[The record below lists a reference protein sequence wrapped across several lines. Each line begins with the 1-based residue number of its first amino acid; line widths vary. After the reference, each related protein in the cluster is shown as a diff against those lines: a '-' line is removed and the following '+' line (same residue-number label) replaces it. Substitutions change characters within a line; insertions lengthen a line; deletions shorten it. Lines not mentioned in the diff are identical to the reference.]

1 MISFFKKS
9 SNYYF
14 AVEHSKSL
22 KDKEI
27 KNLSWLLSNATLIR
41 EKKLKG
47 LYIGPL
53 KEMTTPWSTNAVEIT
68 KNIGIDSIQRMEI
81 LLKNKNTFD
90 TMTESKYSNPGQDI
104 FKVTKEPEKVQFV
117 NDLKKYNQDEGLA
130 LSNDEIEYLSL
141 VSKRLNRKLTDSEVF
156 GFSQVNS
163 EHCRHKIFNGE
174 FILDGKKMD
183 SSLFQMIKK
192 TSKKNP
198 SNIISAYKDN
208 VAFITGPEIELFTTD
223 KKDIPDYY
231 KIIKAKAS
239 ISLKAETHN
248 FPTTVEPFSGAATG
262 SGGEIR
268 DRMAG
273 GQASF
278 PLAGSAVYMTS
289 YPRTSNGK
297 KWENDQINKKWL
309 YQNPKDILIKASNG
323 ASDYGN
329 KFGQPLINGSVLTFE
344 HSEKQYNLGYDKVI
358 MLAGGVGYGK
368 ENESKKK
375 KISDGDYVVVLG
387 GDNYRIGMGGSAV
400 SSVNTGEFKNKIE
413 LNAVQR
419 SNPEMQK
426 RVANVIRALAE
437 EIENP
442 ILSIHDHGAGG
453 HLNCL
458 SELLED
464 TGGEINI
471 NELPVGDP
479 TLSEKEIIGNESQER
494 MGLVIKK
501 EDFEKI
507 KKIAERERAP
517 LYHVGYVKENKKLVF
532 KGKES
537 INPIDLNLDDFFGS
551 SPKTIVIDKK
561 IPYQFKNP
569 IYHENLFIKYLEN
582 VLSLESVACKDWL
595 TNKVDRCVTGRVA
608 LQQTVGEIQLPL
620 NNLGIMSFD
629 FASNKG
635 IATTVGFS
643 PIVSLA
649 DEKIGAKYSILKSLT
664 NIIWA
669 PIQNGL
675 SNISLSANWMWP
687 ANNPGE
693 NTRLYNAVKSISD
706 FAIDLGLNIP
716 TGKDSLS
723 MTQKYSD
730 GLKVLSPGTVI
741 ISAVS
746 EVSDIRK
753 VVKPNLSSNK
763 ELELIY
769 INFCEDYNLAGSAFF
784 QTLSSIGNNVINTRS
799 SDEIKNIFNTIQDLI
814 LSENINSGHDISSGG
829 LITSLLEMNFPNN
842 NCGLKINLDG
852 FKEDDLLKI
861 LFNESPGIIF
871 QITKNGKERL
881 VKNNIDF
888 ISLGNTIDDRKLNI
902 HFKNKSL
909 SLDIDH
915 FRDSWYKNS
924 FLMDSEQTRN
934 NKSLERFKN
943 FKNQPL
949 KFKFPSN
956 YNGNLPIVNFKKEI
970 KAAVIREKGINSE
983 REMAYMLNLSGFK
996 VKDVHMTDLVSGRE
1010 RLEDINMLVFPGG
1023 FSNSDVLGS
1032 AKGWAGAFKFNEKAR
1047 KTIQDFYNKN
1057 NTLSLGVC
1065 NGCQLMMELDIL
1077 YPNKKEHHPKMEHND
1092 SNKFE
1097 CTFSSIDIIKSNSI
1111 MLQNLEGSTLGIWSA
1126 HGEGK
1131 FNFKNQNVNIAAKFH
1146 YNDYPANPNGS
1157 ELSAAA
1163 ICSDD
1168 GRHLAIMPHLERSI
1182 FPWNWAHYPSGR
1194 NDKIS
1199 PWILPFYNARMWLE
1213 ENA

>member
-1 MISFFKKS
+1 M
-9 SNYYF
+9 F
-14 AVEHSKSL
+14 ACANNVPVK
-22 KDKEI
+22 I
-27 KNLSWLLSNATLIR
+27 N
-41 EKKLKG
+41 KL
-47 LYIGPL
+47 
-53 KEMTTPWSTNAVEIT
+53 
-68 KNIGIDSIQRMEI
+68 NI
-81 LLKNKNTFD
+81 
-90 TMTESKYSNPGQDI
+90 
-104 FKVTKEPEKVQFV
+104 
-117 NDLKKYNQDEGLA
+117 
-130 LSNDEIEYLSL
+130 
-141 VSKRLNRKLTDSEVF
+141 SEVTH
-156 GFSQVNS
+156 FSI
-163 EHCRHKIFNGE
+163 E
-174 FILDGKKMD
+174 D
-183 SSLFQMIKK
+183 SQKW
-192 TSKKNP
+192 
-198 SNIISAYKDN
+198 
-208 VAFITGPEIELFTTD
+208 
-223 KKDIPDYY
+223 
-231 KIIKAKAS
+231 
-239 ISLKAETHN
+239 
-248 FPTTVEPFSGAATG
+248 FS
-262 SGGEIR
+262 
-268 DRMAG
+268 D
-273 GQASF
+273 
-278 PLAGSAVYMTS
+278 
-289 YPRTSNGK
+289 
-297 KWENDQINKKWL
+297 
-309 YQNPKDILIKASNG
+309 
-323 ASDYGN
+323 
-329 KFGQPLINGSVLTFE
+329 
-344 HSEKQYNLGYDKVI
+344 
-358 MLAGGVGYGK
+358 
-368 ENESKKK
+368 
-375 KISDGDYVVVLG
+375 
-387 GDNYRIGMGGSAV
+387 
-400 SSVNTGEFKNKIE
+400 
-413 LNAVQR
+413 
-419 SNPEMQK
+419 
-426 RVANVIRALAE
+426 
-437 EIENP
+437 
-442 ILSIHDHGAGG
+442 
-453 HLNCL
+453 
-458 SELLED
+458 
-464 TGGEINI
+464 
-471 NELPVGDP
+471 
-479 TLSEKEIIGNESQER
+479 
-494 MGLVIKK
+494 
-501 EDFEKI
+501 
-507 KKIAERERAP
+507 
-517 LYHVGYVKENKKLVF
+517 
-532 KGKES
+532 
-537 INPIDLNLDDFFGS
+537 
-551 SPKTIVIDKK
+551 
-561 IPYQFKNP
+561 
-569 IYHENLFIKYLEN
+569 LEN

-814 LSENINSGHDISSGG
+814 LSENIYSGHDISSGG

-881 VKNNIDF
+881 EKNNIDF

-1146 YNDYPANPNGS
+1146 YKDYPANPNGS

>member
-9 SNYYF
+9 SNYFF
-14 AVEHSKSL
+14 AVKHSKKLDINDVKTLIWLFGNASYT
-22 KDKEI
+22 
-27 KNLSWLLSNATLIR
+27 NLST
-41 EKKLKG
+41 LKG
-47 LYIGPL
+47 NYIGPV

-68 KNIGIDSIQRMEI
+68 KNVGINYIERIEI
-81 LLKNKNTFD
+81 LEKNKNSFD
-90 TMTESKYSNPGQDI
+90 PMIESKYINPGQNI
-104 FKVTKEPEKVQFV
+104 FKITKTAEKVLFV
-117 NDLKKYNQDEGLA
+117 DNLYQYNKDEGLA
-130 LSNDEIEYLSL
+130 LSNDEIDYLNQ

-174 FILDGKKMD
+174 FIIDGKKKEN
-183 SSLFQMIKK
+183 SLFQMIKK
-192 TSKKNP
+192 TSKENP

-208 VAFITGPEIELFTTD
+208 VAFISGPQIELFTTD
-223 KKDIPDYY
+223 NKDVPDYF
-231 KIIKAKAS
+231 KIRKIKSS

-289 YPRTSNGK
+289 YPRTTKSK
-297 KWENDQINKKWL
+297 KWEENQIKKDWL

-329 KFGQPLINGSVLTFE
+329 KFGQPLINGSILTFE
-344 HSEKQYNLGYDKVI
+344 HSENNLNYGYDKVI
-358 MLAGGVGYGK
+358 MLAGGIGFGK

-375 KISDGDYVVVLG
+375 KINEGDYVVVLG
-387 GDNYRIGMGGSAV
+387 GDNYRIGMGGGAV
-400 SSVNTGEFKNKIE
+400 SSVNTGEFKNNIE

-426 RVANVIRALAE
+426 RVSNVIRALAE
-437 EIENP
+437 EIDNP

-458 SELLED
+458 SELLEE

-471 NELPVGDP
+471 NNLPIGDP

-501 EDFEKI
+501 DDFNKI
-507 KKIAERERAP
+507 KNIAERERSP
-517 LYHVGYVKENKKLVF
+517 IYHVGYVRENKKLVF
-532 KGKES
+532 KGKET
-537 INPIDLNLDDFFGS
+537 INPIDLNLEDFFGS
-551 SPKTIVIDKK
+551 SPKTVIKDKTIQIDLK
-561 IPYQFKNP
+561 KPK
-569 IYHENLFIKYLEN
+569 YHQNLIIKYLEN
-582 VLSLESVACKDWL
+582 VLSLESVSCKDWL

-620 NNLGIMSFD
+620 NNLGIMALD
-629 FASNKG
+629 FSSNVG

-643 PIVSLA
+643 PIVSIA
-649 DEKIGAKYSILKSLT
+649 DEKIGAKYSILKALT

-669 PIQNGL
+669 PIHNGL

-687 ANNPGE
+687 ANNLGE

-706 FAIDLGLNIP
+706 FAIEIGVNVP

-723 MTQKYSD
+723 MTQKYSN

-746 EVSDIRK
+746 EVSDING
-753 VVKPNLSSNK
+753 VIKPKIILDK

-769 INFCEDYNLAGSAFF
+769 INFCEDLNLTGSAFF
-784 QTLSSIGNNVINTRS
+784 QTLSSLGVNVAETKSAN
-799 SDEIKNIFNTIQDLI
+799 EIKNIFKTIQELI
-814 LSENINSGHDISSGG
+814 LSKNIFSGHDISSGG
-829 LITSLLEMNFPNN
+829 FITTLLEINFPNSKGGIN
-842 NCGLKINLDG
+842 INLDM
-852 FKEDDLLKI
+852 FNEDDLLKI
-861 LFNESPGIIF
+861 LFNESPGIII
-871 QITKNGKERL
+871 QTDKLGKEKL
-881 VKNNIDF
+881 IENNIDF
-888 ISLGNTIDDRKLNI
+888 ISIGNTIDERKLNI
-902 HFKNKSL
+902 EFKNKFL
-909 SLDIDH
+909 SLDLDY
-915 FRDSWYKNS
+915 FRDVWYKNS
-924 FLMDSEQTRN
+924 FLMDSEQTSN
-934 NKSLERFKN
+934 KKSLDRFKN
-943 FKNQPL
+943 YKNQPL
-949 KFKFPSN
+949 KFKFPNNFS
-956 YNGNLPIVNFKKEI
+956 GHLPKINFKKEI
-970 KAAVIREKGINSE
+970 KAAVVREKGINSE
-983 REMAYMLNLSGFK
+983 REMAYMLHQSGFK

-1010 RLEDINMLVFPGG
+1010 SLEDINMLVFPGG

-1032 AKGWAGAFKFNEKAR
+1032 AKGWAGAFKFNKVAK
-1047 KTIQDFYNKN
+1047 KTIEKFYNRE

-1065 NGCQLMMELDIL
+1065 NGCQLMMELNLI
-1077 YPNKKEHHPKMEHND
+1077 YPKLKDMHPKMEHND
-1092 SNKFE
+1092 SKKFE
-1097 CTFSSIDIIKSNSI
+1097 CVFSTIEIKNTNSI
-1111 MLQNLEGSTLGIWSA
+1111 MLKNLEGSLLGIWSA

-1131 FNFKNQNVNIAAKFH
+1131 FNFKNQNVDIAAKFH
-1146 YNDYPANPNGS
+1146 YDDYPANPNGS
-1157 ELSAAA
+1157 EQAAAA
-1163 ICSDD
+1163 ICSKN

-1182 FPWNWAHYPSGR
+1182 FPWNWAHYPSHR
-1194 NDKIS
+1194 KDKVS
-1199 PWILPFYNARMWLE
+1199 PWIFPFYNARVWLE

>member
-9 SNYYF
+9 SDNYF
-14 AVEHSKSL
+14 VVEHIDEFSK
-22 KDKEI
+22 KDINK
-27 KNLSWLLSNATLIR
+27 LTWLFSGSEYLNIN
-41 EKKLKG
+41 KLKG
-47 LYIGPL
+47 TYIGPIR
-53 KEMTTPWSTNAVEIT
+53 EMTTPWSTNAVEIT
-68 KNIGIDSIQRMEI
+68 KNIGINSITRIECLIKTQS
-81 LLKNKNTFD
+81 D
-90 TMTESKYSNPGQDI
+90 HDQMTETEYQNPDQNMFHI
-104 FKVTKEPEKVQFV
+104 TKVSEPVIYID
-117 NDLKKYNQDEGLA
+117 NIKKYNNEQGLA
-130 LSNDEIEYLSL
+130 LSDDEILYLEG
-141 VSKRLNRKLTDSEVF
+141 VSKRLERQLTDSEVF

-163 EHCRHKIFNGE
+163 EHCRHKIFNGQFE
-174 FILDGKKMD
+174 IDGIEKNI
-183 SSLFQMIKK
+183 SLFRMIKS
-192 TSKKNP
+192 TSKANP
-198 SNIISAYKDN
+198 NNLISAYKDN
-208 VAFITGPEIELFTTD
+208 VAFISGPKIEIFTPN
-223 KKDIPDYY
+223 KNDIPDYY
-231 KIIKAKAS
+231 VKRKIKSS

-273 GQASF
+273 GQASI
-278 PLAGSAVYMTS
+278 PLAGTAVYMTS
-289 YPRTSNGK
+289 YPRISSSKEWEKNQK
-297 KWENDQINKKWL
+297 KKKWL

-344 HSEKQYNLGYDKVI
+344 HSEKKYNLGYDKVI
-358 MLAGGVGYGK
+358 MLAGGIGYGK

-387 GDNYRIGMGGSAV
+387 GDNYRIGMGGGAV
-400 SSVNTGEFKNKIE
+400 SSVNTGEFKNNIE

-426 RVANVIRALAE
+426 RVANVIRVLAE
-437 EIENP
+437 EINNP

-458 SELLED
+458 SELLEE

-471 NELPVGDP
+471 NKLPIGDP

-501 EDFEKI
+501 EDFNKI

-517 LYHVGYVKENKKLVF
+517 LYHVGYVKENKRLVF
-532 KGKES
+532 KGKEA
-537 INPIDLNLDDFFGS
+537 INPINLNLDDFFGS
-551 SPKTIVIDKK
+551 SPKTIIKDKT
-561 IPYQFKNP
+561 IPYKFENP
-569 IYHENLFIKYLEN
+569 LYHQNLFIKYLEN
-582 VLSLESVACKDWL
+582 ILSLESVSCKDWL

-608 LQQTVGEIQLPL
+608 LQQTLGEIQLPL
-620 NNLGIMSFD
+620 NNLGIMAFD
-629 FASNKG
+629 FLSNKG

-649 DEKIGAKYSILKSLT
+649 DEKIGAKYSILKALT

-675 SNISLSANWMWP
+675 PNISLSANWMWP

-693 NTRLYNAVKSISD
+693 NTRLYNAVKSVSD
-706 FAIDLGLNIP
+706 FAIELGVNIP

-723 MTQKYSD
+723 MTQKYSN

-746 EVSDIRK
+746 EVSDINN
-753 VVKPNLSSNK
+753 VIKPNLLIDEK
-763 ELELIY
+763 LELIY
-769 INFCEDYNLAGSAFF
+769 INFCKDLNLTGSAFF
-784 QTLSSIGNNVINTRS
+784 QTLSNIGNNVIETKS
-799 SDEIKNIFNTIQDLI
+799 SDEIKNIFKTIQDLI
-814 LSENINSGHDISSGG
+814 ISKNLFSGHDISSGG
-829 LITSLLEMNFPNN
+829 LITSLLEMNFANVGN
-842 NCGLKINLDG
+842 GLKINLDG

-871 QITKNGKERL
+871 QTNKNGKEKL
-881 VKNNIDF
+881 INNNIEF
-888 ISLGNTIDDRKLNI
+888 ISLGNTIKDRKLNI
-902 HFKNKSL
+902 EFKNKSL
-909 SLDIDH
+909 ILDIDH
-915 FRDSWYKNS
+915 FRDSWYHNS
-924 FLMDSEQTRN
+924 YLMDTEQTIN
-934 NKSLERFKN
+934 NKSLERFNNYKI
-943 FKNQPL
+943 QPL

-956 YNGNLPIVNFKKEI
+956 FNGGFPIINFKKEI

-1010 RLEDINMLVFPGG
+1010 TLEDINMIVFPGG

-1032 AKGWAGAFKFNEKAR
+1032 AKGWAGAFKFNEKAK
-1047 KTIQDFYNKN
+1047 KTIQDFYKRE

-1065 NGCQLMMELDIL
+1065 NGCQLMMELDLL
-1077 YPNKKEHHPKMEHND
+1077 YPNEKENHPKMEHNH

-1097 CTFSSIDIIKSNSI
+1097 CTFSSIDILKSNSI
-1111 MLQNLEGSTLGIWSA
+1111 MLNNLEGTTLGIWSA

-1131 FNFKNQNVNIAAKFH
+1131 FNLNNKKVNIAAKFH
-1146 YNDYPANPNGS
+1146 YNEYPGNPNGS
-1157 ELSAAA
+1157 DMSTAA
-1163 ICSDD
+1163 ICSKD

-1182 FPWNWAHYPSGR
+1182 FPWNWAHYPRER

-1199 PWILPFYNARMWLE
+1199 PWILPFYNARKWLE

>member
-9 SNYYF
+9 SNYFF
-14 AVEHSKSL
+14 AVKHSKKLDINDVKTLIWLFGNASYT
-22 KDKEI
+22 
-27 KNLSWLLSNATLIR
+27 NLST
-41 EKKLKG
+41 LKG
-47 LYIGPL
+47 NYIGPV

-68 KNIGIDSIQRMEI
+68 KNVGINYIERIEI
-81 LLKNKNTFD
+81 LEKNKNSFD
-90 TMTESKYSNPGQDI
+90 PMIESKYINPGQNI
-104 FKVTKEPEKVQFV
+104 FKITKTGEKVLFV
-117 NDLKKYNQDEGLA
+117 DNLYQYNKDEGLA
-130 LSNDEIEYLSL
+130 LSNDEIDYLNQ

-174 FILDGKKMD
+174 FIIDGKKKEN
-183 SSLFQMIKK
+183 SLFQMIKK
-192 TSKKNP
+192 TSKENP

-208 VAFITGPEIELFTTD
+208 VAFISGPQIELFTTD
-223 KKDIPDYY
+223 NKDVPDYF
-231 KIIKAKAS
+231 KIRKIKSS

-289 YPRTSNGK
+289 YPRTTKSK
-297 KWENDQINKKWL
+297 KWEENQIKKDWL

-329 KFGQPLINGSVLTFE
+329 KFGQPLINGSILTFE
-344 HSEKQYNLGYDKVI
+344 HSENNLNYGYDKVI
-358 MLAGGVGYGK
+358 MLAGGIGFGK

-375 KISDGDYVVVLG
+375 KINEGDYVVVLG
-387 GDNYRIGMGGSAV
+387 GDNYRIGMGGGAV
-400 SSVNTGEFKNKIE
+400 SSVNTGEFKNNIE

-426 RVANVIRALAE
+426 RVSNVIRALAE
-437 EIENP
+437 EIDNP

-458 SELLED
+458 SELLEE

-471 NELPVGDP
+471 NNLPIGDP

-501 EDFEKI
+501 DDFNKI
-507 KKIAERERAP
+507 RNIAERERSP
-517 LYHVGYVKENKKLVF
+517 IYHVGYVRENKKLVF
-532 KGKES
+532 KGKET
-537 INPIDLNLDDFFGS
+537 INPIDLNLEDFFGS
-551 SPKTIVIDKK
+551 SPKTVIKDKTIK
-561 IPYQFKNP
+561 IDLKKPKYYQ
-569 IYHENLFIKYLEN
+569 NLIIKYLEN
-582 VLSLESVACKDWL
+582 VLSLESVSCKDWL

-620 NNLGIMSFD
+620 NNLGIMALD
-629 FASNKG
+629 FSSNVG

-643 PIVSLA
+643 PIVSIA
-649 DEKIGAKYSILKSLT
+649 DEKIGAKYSILKALT

-669 PIQNGL
+669 PIHNGL

-687 ANNPGE
+687 ANNLGE

-706 FAIDLGLNIP
+706 FAIEIGVNVP

-723 MTQKYSD
+723 MTQKYSN

-746 EVSDIRK
+746 EVSDING
-753 VVKPNLSSNK
+753 VIKPKIILDK

-769 INFCEDYNLAGSAFF
+769 INFCEDLNLTGSAFF
-784 QTLSSIGNNVINTRS
+784 QTLSSVGVNVAETKSAN
-799 SDEIKNIFNTIQDLI
+799 EIKNIFKTIQELI
-814 LSENINSGHDISSGG
+814 LSKNIFSGHDISSGG
-829 LITSLLEMNFPNN
+829 FITTLLEINFPNSKGGIN
-842 NCGLKINLDG
+842 INLDM
-852 FKEDDLLKI
+852 FNEDDLLKI
-861 LFNESPGIIF
+861 LFNESPGIII
-871 QITKNGKERL
+871 QTDKLGKEKL
-881 VKNNIDF
+881 IENNIDF
-888 ISLGNTIDDRKLNI
+888 ISIGNTIDERKLNI
-902 HFKNKSL
+902 EFKNKFL
-909 SLDIDH
+909 SLDLDY
-915 FRDSWYKNS
+915 FRDVWYKNS
-924 FLMDSEQTRN
+924 FLMDSEQTSN
-934 NKSLERFKN
+934 KKSLDRFKN
-943 FKNQPL
+943 YKNQPL
-949 KFKFPSN
+949 KFKFPNNFS
-956 YNGNLPIVNFKKEI
+956 GHLPKINFKKEI
-970 KAAVIREKGINSE
+970 KAAVVREKGINSE
-983 REMAYMLNLSGFK
+983 REMAYMLHQSGFK

-1010 RLEDINMLVFPGG
+1010 SLEDINMLVFPGG

-1032 AKGWAGAFKFNEKAR
+1032 AKGWAGAFKFNKVAK
-1047 KTIQDFYNKN
+1047 KTIEKFYNRE

-1065 NGCQLMMELDIL
+1065 NGCQLMMELNLI
-1077 YPNKKEHHPKMEHND
+1077 YPKLKDMHPKMEHND
-1092 SNKFE
+1092 SKKFE
-1097 CTFSSIDIIKSNSI
+1097 CVFSTIEIKNTNSI
-1111 MLQNLEGSTLGIWSA
+1111 MLKNLEGSLLGIWSA

-1131 FNFKNQNVNIAAKFH
+1131 FNFKNQNVDIAAKFH
-1146 YNDYPANPNGS
+1146 YDDYPANPNGS
-1157 ELSAAA
+1157 EQAAAA
-1163 ICSDD
+1163 ICSKN

-1182 FPWNWAHYPSGR
+1182 FPWNWAHYPSHR
-1194 NDKIS
+1194 KDKVS
-1199 PWILPFYNARMWLE
+1199 PWIFPFYNARVWLE

>member
-9 SNYYF
+9 SNYFF
-14 AVEHSKSL
+14 AVKHSKKLDINDVKTLIWLFGNASYT
-22 KDKEI
+22 
-27 KNLSWLLSNATLIR
+27 NLST
-41 EKKLKG
+41 LKG
-47 LYIGPL
+47 NYIGPV

-68 KNIGIDSIQRMEI
+68 KNVGINYIERIEI
-81 LLKNKNTFD
+81 LEKNKNSFD
-90 TMTESKYSNPGQDI
+90 PMIESKYINPGQNI
-104 FKVTKEPEKVQFV
+104 FKITKTAEKVLFV
-117 NDLKKYNQDEGLA
+117 DNLYQYNKDEGLA
-130 LSNDEIEYLSL
+130 LSNDEIDYLNQ

-174 FILDGKKMD
+174 FIIDGKKKEN
-183 SSLFQMIKK
+183 SLFQMIKK
-192 TSKKNP
+192 TSKENP

-208 VAFITGPEIELFTTD
+208 VAFISGPQIELFTTD
-223 KKDIPDYY
+223 NKDVPDYF
-231 KIIKAKAS
+231 KIRKIKSS

-289 YPRTSNGK
+289 YPRTTKSK
-297 KWENDQINKKWL
+297 KWEENQIKKDWL

-329 KFGQPLINGSVLTFE
+329 KFGQPLINGSILTFE
-344 HSEKQYNLGYDKVI
+344 HSENNLNYGYDKVI
-358 MLAGGVGYGK
+358 MLAGGIGFGK

-375 KISDGDYVVVLG
+375 KINEGDYVVVLG
-387 GDNYRIGMGGSAV
+387 GDNYRIGMGVGAV
-400 SSVNTGEFKNKIE
+400 SSVNTGEFKNNIE

-426 RVANVIRALAE
+426 RVSNVIRALAE
-437 EIENP
+437 EIDNP

-458 SELLED
+458 SELLEE

-471 NELPVGDP
+471 NNLPIGDP

-501 EDFEKI
+501 DDFNKI
-507 KKIAERERAP
+507 KNIAERERSP
-517 LYHVGYVKENKKLVF
+517 IYHVGYVRENKKLVF
-532 KGKES
+532 KGKET
-537 INPIDLNLDDFFGS
+537 INPIDLNLEDFFGS
-551 SPKTIVIDKK
+551 SPKTVIKDKTIQIDLK
-561 IPYQFKNP
+561 KPK
-569 IYHENLFIKYLEN
+569 YHQNLIIKYLEN
-582 VLSLESVACKDWL
+582 VLSLESVSCKDWL

-620 NNLGIMSFD
+620 NNLGIMALD
-629 FASNKG
+629 FSSNVG

-643 PIVSLA
+643 PIVSIA
-649 DEKIGAKYSILKSLT
+649 DEKIGAKYSILKALT

-669 PIQNGL
+669 PIHNGL

-687 ANNPGE
+687 ANNLGE

-706 FAIDLGLNIP
+706 FAIEIGVNVP

-723 MTQKYSD
+723 MTQKYSN

-746 EVSDIRK
+746 EVSDING
-753 VVKPNLSSNK
+753 VIKPKIILDK

-769 INFCEDYNLAGSAFF
+769 INFCEDLNLTGSAFF
-784 QTLSSIGNNVINTRS
+784 QTLSSVGVNVAETKSAN
-799 SDEIKNIFNTIQDLI
+799 EIKNIFKTIQELI
-814 LSENINSGHDISSGG
+814 LSKNIFSGHDISSGG
-829 LITSLLEMNFPNN
+829 FITTLLEINFPNSKGGIN
-842 NCGLKINLDG
+842 INLDM
-852 FKEDDLLKI
+852 FNQDDLLKI
-861 LFNESPGIIF
+861 LFNESPGIII
-871 QITKNGKERL
+871 QTDKLGKEKL
-881 VKNNIDF
+881 IENNIDF
-888 ISLGNTIDDRKLNI
+888 ISIGNTIDERKLNI
-902 HFKNKSL
+902 EFKNKFL
-909 SLDIDH
+909 SLDLDY
-915 FRDSWYKNS
+915 FRDVWYKNS
-924 FLMDSEQTRN
+924 FLMDSEQTSN
-934 NKSLERFKN
+934 KKSLDRFKN
-943 FKNQPL
+943 YKNQPL
-949 KFKFPSN
+949 KFKFPNNFS
-956 YNGNLPIVNFKKEI
+956 GRLPKINFKKEI
-970 KAAVIREKGINSE
+970 KAAVVREKGINSE
-983 REMAYMLNLSGFK
+983 REMAYMLHQSGFK

-1010 RLEDINMLVFPGG
+1010 SLEDINMLVFPGG

-1032 AKGWAGAFKFNEKAR
+1032 AKGWAGAFKFNKVAK
-1047 KTIQDFYNKN
+1047 KTIEKFYNRE

-1065 NGCQLMMELDIL
+1065 NGCQLMMELNLI
-1077 YPNKKEHHPKMEHND
+1077 YPKLKDMHPKMEHND
-1092 SNKFE
+1092 SKKFE
-1097 CTFSSIDIIKSNSI
+1097 CVFSTIEIKNTNSI
-1111 MLQNLEGSTLGIWSA
+1111 MLKNLEGSLLGIWSA
-1126 HGEGK
+1126 HGERK
-1131 FNFKNQNVNIAAKFH
+1131 FNFRNQNVDIAAKFH
-1146 YNDYPANPNGS
+1146 YDDYPANPNGS
-1157 ELSAAA
+1157 EQAAAA
-1163 ICSDD
+1163 ICSKN

-1182 FPWNWAHYPSGR
+1182 FPWNWAHYPSHR
-1194 NDKIS
+1194 KDKVS
-1199 PWILPFYNARMWLE
+1199 PWIFPFYNARVWLE

>member
-9 SNYYF
+9 SDNYF
-14 AVEHSKSL
+14 VVEHKEEFSK
-22 KDKEI
+22 KDINK
-27 KNLSWLLSNATLIR
+27 LTWLFSGSEYININ
-41 EKKLKG
+41 KLKG
-47 LYIGPL
+47 TYIGPIR
-53 KEMTTPWSTNAVEIT
+53 EMTTPWSTNAVEIT
-68 KNIGIDSIQRMEI
+68 KNIGINSIIRIECLI
-81 LLKNKNTFD
+81 K
-90 TMTESKYSNPGQDI
+90 TESDHDQMTQTEYQNPDQNI
-104 FKVTKEPEKVQFV
+104 FHITKVSEPVTYINNIKR
-117 NDLKKYNQDEGLA
+117 YNNEQGLA
-130 LSNDEIEYLSL
+130 LSDDEILYLEG
-141 VSKRLNRKLTDSEVF
+141 VSKRLERQLTDSEVF

-163 EHCRHKIFNGE
+163 EHCRHKIFNGQ
-174 FILDGKKMD
+174 FVIDGIEKNI
-183 SSLFQMIKK
+183 SLFSMIKS
-192 TSKKNP
+192 TSKANP
-198 SNIISAYKDN
+198 NNLISAYKDN
-208 VAFITGPEIELFTTD
+208 VAFISGPKIEIFTPN
-223 KKDIPDYY
+223 KNDIPDYY
-231 KIIKAKAS
+231 IKRKIKSS

-273 GQASF
+273 GQASI
-278 PLAGSAVYMTS
+278 PLAGTAVYMTS
-289 YPRTSNGK
+289 YPRISSKEWEKNQK
-297 KWENDQINKKWL
+297 KKKWL

-344 HSEKQYNLGYDKVI
+344 HSEKKYNLGYDKVI
-358 MLAGGVGYGK
+358 MLAGGIGYGK

-387 GDNYRIGMGGSAV
+387 GDNYRIGMGGGAV
-400 SSVNTGEFKNKIE
+400 SSVNTGEFKNNIE

-426 RVANVIRALAE
+426 RVANVIRVLAE
-437 EIENP
+437 EINNP

-458 SELLED
+458 SELLEE

-471 NELPVGDP
+471 NKLPIGDP

-501 EDFEKI
+501 EDFNKI

-532 KGKES
+532 KGKEA
-537 INPIDLNLDDFFGS
+537 INPINLNLDDFFGS
-551 SPKTIVIDKK
+551 SPKTIIKDKT
-561 IPYQFKNP
+561 IPYKFENP
-569 IYHENLFIKYLEN
+569 LYHQNLFIKYLEN
-582 VLSLESVACKDWL
+582 MLSLESVSCKDWL

-608 LQQTVGEIQLPL
+608 LQQTLGEIQLPL
-620 NNLGIMSFD
+620 NNLGIMAFD
-629 FASNKG
+629 FSSNKG

-649 DEKIGAKYSILKSLT
+649 DEKIGAKYSILKALT

-675 SNISLSANWMWP
+675 PNISLSANWMWP

-693 NTRLYNAVKSISD
+693 NTRLYNAVKSVSD
-706 FAIDLGLNIP
+706 FAIELGVNIP

-723 MTQKYSD
+723 MTQKYSN

-746 EVSDIRK
+746 EVSDINN
-753 VVKPNLSSNK
+753 VIKPNLLIDEK
-763 ELELIY
+763 LELIY
-769 INFCEDYNLAGSAFF
+769 INFCKDLNLTGSAFF
-784 QTLSSIGNNVINTRS
+784 QTLSNIGNNVIETKS
-799 SDEIKNIFNTIQDLI
+799 SDEIKNIFKTIQDLI
-814 LSENINSGHDISSGG
+814 ISKDLFSGHDISSGG
-829 LITSLLEMNFPNN
+829 LITSLLEMNFANVGN
-842 NCGLKINLDG
+842 GLKINLDR

-871 QITKNGKERL
+871 QTNKNGKEKL
-881 VKNNIDF
+881 INNNIEF
-888 ISLGNTIDDRKLNI
+888 ISLGNTIKDRKLNI
-902 HFKNKSL
+902 EFKNKSL
-909 SLDIDH
+909 NLDIDH
-915 FRDSWYKNS
+915 FRDSWYHNS
-924 FLMDSEQTRN
+924 YLMDTEQTIN
-934 NKSLERFKN
+934 NKSLERFN
-943 FKNQPL
+943 NYKNQPL

-956 YNGNLPIVNFKKEI
+956 FNGGFPIINFKKEI

-1010 RLEDINMLVFPGG
+1010 TLEDINMIIFPGG

-1032 AKGWAGAFKFNEKAR
+1032 AKGWAGAFKFNEKAK
-1047 KTIQDFYNKN
+1047 KTIQDFYKRE

-1065 NGCQLMMELDIL
+1065 NGCQLMMELDLL
-1077 YPNKKEHHPKMEHND
+1077 YPNEKENHPKMEHNH

-1097 CTFSSIDIIKSNSI
+1097 CTFSSIDILKSNSI
-1111 MLQNLEGSTLGIWSA
+1111 MLNNLEGTTLGIWSA

-1131 FNFKNQNVNIAAKFH
+1131 FNLNNKKVNIAAKFH
-1146 YNDYPANPNGS
+1146 YNEYPGNPNGS
-1157 ELSAAA
+1157 DMSTAA
-1163 ICSDD
+1163 ICSKD

-1182 FPWNWAHYPSGR
+1182 FPWNWAHYPRER

-1199 PWILPFYNARMWLE
+1199 PWILPFYNARKWLE

>member
-9 SNYYF
+9 SDNYF
-14 AVEHSKSL
+14 VVEHIEEFSK
-22 KDKEI
+22 KDINK
-27 KNLSWLLSNATLIR
+27 LTWLFSGSEYLNIN
-41 EKKLKG
+41 KLKG
-47 LYIGPL
+47 TYIGPIR
-53 KEMTTPWSTNAVEIT
+53 EMTTPWSTNAVEIT
-68 KNIGIDSIQRMEI
+68 KNIGINSIIRIECLI
-81 LLKNKNTFD
+81 K
-90 TMTESKYSNPGQDI
+90 TESDHDEMTQTEYQNPDQNI
-104 FKVTKEPEKVQFV
+104 FHITKFSEPVTYINNIKR
-117 NDLKKYNQDEGLA
+117 YNNEQGLA
-130 LSNDEIEYLSL
+130 LSDDEILYLEG
-141 VSKRLNRKLTDSEVF
+141 VSKRLERQLTDSEVF

-163 EHCRHKIFNGE
+163 EHCRHKIFNGQ
-174 FILDGKKMD
+174 FVIDGIEKNI
-183 SSLFQMIKK
+183 SLFSMIKS
-192 TSKKNP
+192 TSKANP
-198 SNIISAYKDN
+198 NNLISAYKDN
-208 VAFITGPEIELFTTD
+208 VAFISGPKIEIFTPNEN
-223 KKDIPDYY
+223 DIPDYY
-231 KIIKAKAS
+231 IKRKIKSS

-273 GQASF
+273 GQASI
-278 PLAGSAVYMTS
+278 PLAGTAVYMTS
-289 YPRTSNGK
+289 YPRISSKEWEKNQK
-297 KWENDQINKKWL
+297 KKKWL

-344 HSEKQYNLGYDKVI
+344 HSEKKYNLGYDKVI
-358 MLAGGVGYGK
+358 MLAGGIGYGK

-387 GDNYRIGMGGSAV
+387 GDNYRIGMGGGAV
-400 SSVNTGEFKNKIE
+400 SSVNTGEFKNNIE

-426 RVANVIRALAE
+426 RVANVIRVLAE
-437 EIENP
+437 EINNP

-458 SELLED
+458 SELLEE

-471 NELPVGDP
+471 NKLPIGDP

-501 EDFEKI
+501 EDFNKI

-517 LYHVGYVKENKKLVF
+517 LYHVGYVKENKRLVF
-532 KGKES
+532 KGKEA
-537 INPIDLNLDDFFGS
+537 INPINLNLDDFFGS
-551 SPKTIVIDKK
+551 SPKTIIKDKT
-561 IPYQFKNP
+561 IPYKFENP
-569 IYHENLFIKYLEN
+569 LYHQNLFIKYLEN
-582 VLSLESVACKDWL
+582 ILSLESVSCKDWL

-608 LQQTVGEIQLPL
+608 LQQTLGEIQLPL
-620 NNLGIMSFD
+620 NNLGIMAFD
-629 FASNKG
+629 FSSNKG

-649 DEKIGAKYSILKSLT
+649 DEKIGAKYSILKALT

-675 SNISLSANWMWP
+675 PNISLSANWMWP

-693 NTRLYNAVKSISD
+693 NTRLYNAVKSVSD
-706 FAIDLGLNIP
+706 FAIELGVNIP

-723 MTQKYSD
+723 MTQKYSN

-746 EVSDIRK
+746 EVSDINN
-753 VVKPNLSSNK
+753 VIKPNLLIDEK
-763 ELELIY
+763 LELIY
-769 INFCEDYNLAGSAFF
+769 INFCKDLNLTGSAFF
-784 QTLSSIGNNVINTRS
+784 QTLSNIGNNVIETKS
-799 SDEIKNIFNTIQDLI
+799 SDKIKNIFKTIQDLI
-814 LSENINSGHDISSGG
+814 ISKDLFSGHDISSGG
-829 LITSLLEMNFPNN
+829 LITSLLEMNFANVGN
-842 NCGLKINLDG
+842 GLKINLDG

-871 QITKNGKERL
+871 QTNKNGKEKL
-881 VKNNIDF
+881 INNNIEF
-888 ISLGNTIDDRKLNI
+888 ISLGNTIKDRKLNI
-902 HFKNKSL
+902 EFKNKSL
-909 SLDIDH
+909 NLDIDH
-915 FRDSWYKNS
+915 FRDSWYHNS
-924 FLMDSEQTRN
+924 YLMDTEQTIN
-934 NKSLERFKN
+934 NKSLERFN
-943 FKNQPL
+943 NYKNQPL

-956 YNGNLPIVNFKKEI
+956 FNGGFPIINFKKEI

-1010 RLEDINMLVFPGG
+1010 TLEDINMIIFPGG

-1032 AKGWAGAFKFNEKAR
+1032 AKGWAGAFKFNEKAK
-1047 KTIQDFYNKN
+1047 KTIQDFYKRE

-1065 NGCQLMMELDIL
+1065 NGCQLMMELDLL
-1077 YPNKKEHHPKMEHND
+1077 YPNEKENHPKMEHNH

-1097 CTFSSIDIIKSNSI
+1097 CTFSSIDILKSNSI
-1111 MLQNLEGSTLGIWSA
+1111 MLNNLEGTTLGIWSA

-1131 FNFKNQNVNIAAKFH
+1131 FNLNNKKVNIAAKFH
-1146 YNDYPANPNGS
+1146 YDEYPGNPNGS
-1157 ELSAAA
+1157 DMSTAA
-1163 ICSDD
+1163 ICSKD

-1182 FPWNWAHYPSGR
+1182 FPWNWAHYPRER

-1199 PWILPFYNARMWLE
+1199 PWILPFYNARKWLE

>member
-9 SNYYF
+9 SDNYF
-14 AVEHSKSL
+14 VVEHIEEFSK
-22 KDKEI
+22 KDINK
-27 KNLSWLLSNATLIR
+27 LTWLFSGSEYLNIN
-41 EKKLKG
+41 KLKG
-47 LYIGPL
+47 TYIGPIR
-53 KEMTTPWSTNAVEIT
+53 EMTTPWSTNAVEIT
-68 KNIGIDSIQRMEI
+68 KNIGINSIIRIECLI
-81 LLKNKNTFD
+81 K
-90 TMTESKYSNPGQDI
+90 TESDHDEMTQTEYQNPDQNIFHITKVSEPVKYINNI
-104 FKVTKEPEKVQFV
+104 KR
-117 NDLKKYNQDEGLA
+117 YNNEQGLA
-130 LSNDEIEYLSL
+130 LSDDEILYLEG
-141 VSKRLNRKLTDSEVF
+141 VSKRLERQLTDSEVF

-163 EHCRHKIFNGE
+163 EHCRHKIFNGQ
-174 FILDGKKMD
+174 FVIDGIEKNI
-183 SSLFQMIKK
+183 SLFSMIKS
-192 TSKKNP
+192 TSKANP
-198 SNIISAYKDN
+198 NNLISAYKDN
-208 VAFITGPEIELFTTD
+208 VAFISGPKIEIFTPNEN
-223 KKDIPDYY
+223 DIPDYY
-231 KIIKAKAS
+231 IKRKIKSS

-273 GQASF
+273 GQASI
-278 PLAGSAVYMTS
+278 PLAGTAVYMTS
-289 YPRTSNGK
+289 YPRISSKEWEKNQK
-297 KWENDQINKKWL
+297 KKKWL

-344 HSEKQYNLGYDKVI
+344 HSEKKYNLGYDKVI
-358 MLAGGVGYGK
+358 MLAGGIGYGK

-387 GDNYRIGMGGSAV
+387 GDNYRIGMGGGAV
-400 SSVNTGEFKNKIE
+400 SSVNTGEFKNNIE

-426 RVANVIRALAE
+426 RVANVIRVLAE
-437 EIENP
+437 EINNP

-458 SELLED
+458 SELLEE

-471 NELPVGDP
+471 NKLPIGDP

-501 EDFEKI
+501 EDFNKI

-517 LYHVGYVKENKKLVF
+517 LYHVGYVKENKRLVF
-532 KGKES
+532 KGKEA
-537 INPIDLNLDDFFGS
+537 INPINLNLDDFFGS
-551 SPKTIVIDKK
+551 SPKTIIKDKT
-561 IPYQFKNP
+561 IPYKFENP
-569 IYHENLFIKYLEN
+569 LYHQNLFIKYLEN
-582 VLSLESVACKDWL
+582 ILSLESVSCKDWL

-608 LQQTVGEIQLPL
+608 LQQTLGEIQLPL
-620 NNLGIMSFD
+620 NNLGIMAFD
-629 FASNKG
+629 FSSNKG

-649 DEKIGAKYSILKSLT
+649 DEKIGAKYSILKALT

-675 SNISLSANWMWP
+675 PNISLSANWMWP

-693 NTRLYNAVKSISD
+693 NTRLYNAVKSVSD
-706 FAIDLGLNIP
+706 FAIELGVNIP

-723 MTQKYSD
+723 MTQKYSN

-746 EVSDIRK
+746 EVSDINN
-753 VVKPNLSSNK
+753 VIKPNLLIDEK
-763 ELELIY
+763 LELIY
-769 INFCEDYNLAGSAFF
+769 INFCKDLNLTGSAFF
-784 QTLSSIGNNVINTRS
+784 QTLSNIGNNVIETKS
-799 SDEIKNIFNTIQDLI
+799 SDKIKNIFKTIQDLI
-814 LSENINSGHDISSGG
+814 ISKDLFSGHDISSGG
-829 LITSLLEMNFPNN
+829 LITSLLEMNFANVGN
-842 NCGLKINLDG
+842 GLKINLDG

-871 QITKNGKERL
+871 QTNKNGKEKL
-881 VKNNIDF
+881 INNNIEF
-888 ISLGNTIDDRKLNI
+888 ISLGNTIKDRKLNI
-902 HFKNKSL
+902 EFKNKSL
-909 SLDIDH
+909 NLDIDH
-915 FRDSWYKNS
+915 FRDSWYHNS
-924 FLMDSEQTRN
+924 YLMDTEQTIN
-934 NKSLERFKN
+934 NKSLERFN
-943 FKNQPL
+943 NYKNQPL

-956 YNGNLPIVNFKKEI
+956 FNGGFPIINFKKEI

-1010 RLEDINMLVFPGG
+1010 TLEDINMIIFPGG

-1032 AKGWAGAFKFNEKAR
+1032 AKGWAGAFKFNEKAK
-1047 KTIQDFYNKN
+1047 KTIQDFYKRE

-1065 NGCQLMMELDIL
+1065 NGCQLMMELDLL
-1077 YPNKKEHHPKMEHND
+1077 YPNEKENHPKMEHNH

-1097 CTFSSIDIIKSNSI
+1097 CTFSSIDILKSNSI
-1111 MLQNLEGSTLGIWSA
+1111 MLNNLEGTTLGIWSA

-1131 FNFKNQNVNIAAKFH
+1131 FNLNNKKVNIAAKFH
-1146 YNDYPANPNGS
+1146 YNEYPGNPNGS
-1157 ELSAAA
+1157 DMSTAA
-1163 ICSDD
+1163 ICSKD

-1182 FPWNWAHYPSGR
+1182 FPWNWAHYPRER

-1199 PWILPFYNARMWLE
+1199 PWILPFYNARKWLE

>member
-9 SNYYF
+9 SNYFF
-14 AVEHSKSL
+14 AVKHSKKLDINDVKTLIWLFGNASYT
-22 KDKEI
+22 
-27 KNLSWLLSNATLIR
+27 NLST
-41 EKKLKG
+41 LKG
-47 LYIGPL
+47 NYIGPV

-68 KNIGIDSIQRMEI
+68 KNVGINYIERIEI
-81 LLKNKNTFD
+81 LEKNKNSFD
-90 TMTESKYSNPGQDI
+90 PMIESKYINPGQNI
-104 FKVTKEPEKVQFV
+104 FKITKTGEKVLFV
-117 NDLKKYNQDEGLA
+117 DNLYQYNKDEGLA
-130 LSNDEIEYLSL
+130 LSNDEIDYLNQ

-174 FILDGKKMD
+174 FIIDGKKKEN
-183 SSLFQMIKK
+183 SLFQMIKK
-192 TSKKNP
+192 TSKENP

-208 VAFITGPEIELFTTD
+208 VAFISGPQIELFTTD
-223 KKDIPDYY
+223 NKDVPDYF
-231 KIIKAKAS
+231 KIRKIKSS

-289 YPRTSNGK
+289 YPRTTKSK
-297 KWENDQINKKWL
+297 KWEENQIKKDWL

-329 KFGQPLINGSVLTFE
+329 KFGQPLINGSILTFE
-344 HSEKQYNLGYDKVI
+344 HSENNLNYGYDKVI
-358 MLAGGVGYGK
+358 MLAGGIGFGK

-375 KISDGDYVVVLG
+375 KINEGDYVVVLG
-387 GDNYRIGMGGSAV
+387 GDNYRIGMGGGAV
-400 SSVNTGEFKNKIE
+400 SSVNTGEFKNNIE

-426 RVANVIRALAE
+426 RVSNVIRALAE
-437 EIENP
+437 EIDNP

-458 SELLED
+458 SELLEE

-471 NELPVGDP
+471 NNLPIGDP

-501 EDFEKI
+501 DDFNKI
-507 KKIAERERAP
+507 RNIAERERSP
-517 LYHVGYVKENKKLVF
+517 IYHVGYVRENKKLVF
-532 KGKES
+532 KGKET
-537 INPIDLNLDDFFGS
+537 INPIDLNLEDFFGS
-551 SPKTIVIDKK
+551 SPKTVIKDKTIK
-561 IPYQFKNP
+561 IDLKKPKYYQ
-569 IYHENLFIKYLEN
+569 NLIIKYLEN
-582 VLSLESVACKDWL
+582 VLSLESVSCKDWL

-620 NNLGIMSFD
+620 NNLGIMALD
-629 FASNKG
+629 FSSNVG

-643 PIVSLA
+643 PIVSIA
-649 DEKIGAKYSILKSLT
+649 DEKIGAKYSILKALT

-669 PIQNGL
+669 PIHNGL

-687 ANNPGE
+687 ANNLGE

-706 FAIDLGLNIP
+706 FAIEIGVNVP

-723 MTQKYSD
+723 MTQKYSN

-746 EVSDIRK
+746 EVSDING
-753 VVKPNLSSNK
+753 VIKPKIILDK

-769 INFCEDYNLAGSAFF
+769 INFCEDLNLTGSAFF
-784 QTLSSIGNNVINTRS
+784 QTLSSVGVNVAETKSAN
-799 SDEIKNIFNTIQDLI
+799 EIKNIFKTIQELI
-814 LSENINSGHDISSGG
+814 LSKNIFSGHDISSGG
-829 LITSLLEMNFPNN
+829 FITTLLEINFPNSKGGIN
-842 NCGLKINLDG
+842 INLDM
-852 FKEDDLLKI
+852 FNEDDLLKI
-861 LFNESPGIIF
+861 LFNESPGIII
-871 QITKNGKERL
+871 QTDKLGKEKL
-881 VKNNIDF
+881 IENNIDF
-888 ISLGNTIDDRKLNI
+888 ISIGNTIDERKLNI
-902 HFKNKSL
+902 EFKNKFL
-909 SLDIDH
+909 SLDLDY
-915 FRDSWYKNS
+915 FRDVWYKNS
-924 FLMDSEQTRN
+924 FLMDSEQTSN
-934 NKSLERFKN
+934 KKSLDRFKN
-943 FKNQPL
+943 YKNQPL
-949 KFKFPSN
+949 KFKFPDNFS
-956 YNGNLPIVNFKKEI
+956 GHLPKINFKKEI
-970 KAAVIREKGINSE
+970 KAAVVREKGINSE
-983 REMAYMLNLSGFK
+983 REMAYMLHQSGFK

-1010 RLEDINMLVFPGG
+1010 SLEDINMLVFPGG

-1032 AKGWAGAFKFNEKAR
+1032 AKGWAGAFKFNKVAK
-1047 KTIQDFYNKN
+1047 KTIEKFYNRE

-1065 NGCQLMMELDIL
+1065 NGCQLMMELNLI
-1077 YPNKKEHHPKMEHND
+1077 YPKLKDMHPKMEHND
-1092 SNKFE
+1092 SKKFE
-1097 CTFSSIDIIKSNSI
+1097 CVFSTIEIKNTNSI
-1111 MLQNLEGSTLGIWSA
+1111 MLKNLEGSLLGIWSA

-1131 FNFKNQNVNIAAKFH
+1131 FNFKNQNVDIAAKFH
-1146 YNDYPANPNGS
+1146 YDDYPANPNGS
-1157 ELSAAA
+1157 EQAAAA
-1163 ICSDD
+1163 ICSKN

-1182 FPWNWAHYPSGR
+1182 FPWNWAHYPSHR
-1194 NDKIS
+1194 KDKVS
-1199 PWILPFYNARMWLE
+1199 PWIFPFYNARVWLE

>member
-9 SNYYF
+9 SNYFF
-14 AVEHSKSL
+14 AVEHSKKL
-22 KDKEI
+22 VKDDI
-27 KNLSWLLSNATLIR
+27 KILSWLFGNASHTKDSI
-41 EKKLKG
+41 LKG
-47 LYIGPL
+47 NYIGPI

-68 KNIGIDSIQRMEI
+68 KNVGINSIQRIEI
-81 LLKNKNTFD
+81 LKKNKESFD
-90 TMTESKYSNPGQDI
+90 PMTESKYIDPDQEI
-104 FKVTKEPEKVQFV
+104 FKITKEAEKVLFIV
-117 NDLKKYNQDEGLA
+117 NIKKYNHDEGLA
-130 LSNDEIEYLSL
+130 LSNDEIDYLNK

-163 EHCRHKIFNGE
+163 EHCRHKIFNGK
-174 FILDGKKMD
+174 FILDGKKMEK
-183 SSLFQMIKK
+183 SLFQMIKK
-192 TSKKNP
+192 TSKENS

-208 VAFITGPEIELFTTD
+208 VAFISGPEIEIFSTE
-223 KKDIPDYY
+223 KKNTSDYY
-231 KIIKAKAS
+231 KIKKIKS
-239 ISLKAETHN
+239 TISLKAETHN

-268 DRMAG
+268 DRLAG

-289 YPRTSNGK
+289 YPRTSISK
-297 KWENDQINKKWL
+297 KWEKDQIEKEWL

-344 HSEKQYNLGYDKVI
+344 HTEKNISFGYDKVI
-358 MLAGGVGYGK
+358 MLAGGIGYGK
-368 ENESKKK
+368 ENESQKK
-375 KISDGDYVVVLG
+375 KIKEGDYVVVLG
-387 GDNYRIGMGGSAV
+387 GDNYRIGMGGGAV
-400 SSVNTGEFKNKIE
+400 SSVNTGEFKNNIE

-437 EIENP
+437 ETENP

-458 SELLED
+458 SELLEE

-471 NELPVGDP
+471 NNLPVGDP

-501 EDFEKI
+501 EDFKKI

-517 LYHVGYVKENKKLVF
+517 LYHVGLVKENKKLVF
-532 KGKES
+532 KGKETT
-537 INPIDLNLDDFFGS
+537 NPINLNLEDFFGS
-551 SPKTIVIDKK
+551 SPKTIIEDNTIQKDFDNPK
-561 IPYQFKNP
+561 YYQ
-569 IYHENLFIKYLEN
+569 NLLIKYLEN
-582 VLSLESVACKDWL
+582 VLSLESVSCKDWL

-620 NNLGIMSFD
+620 NNLGVMAFD
-629 FASNKG
+629 FSSNKG

-649 DEKIGAKYSILKSLT
+649 DEKIGAKYSILKALS

-669 PIQNGL
+669 PIHNGL
-675 SNISLSANWMWP
+675 SNVSLSANWMWP

-693 NTRLYNAVKSISD
+693 NARLYNAVKSVSD
-706 FAIDLGLNIP
+706 FAIDIGVNIP

-723 MTQKYSD
+723 MTQKYGD

-746 EVSDIRK
+746 EVSDINNII
-753 VVKPNLSSNK
+753 KPNIIPDPNLD
-763 ELELIY
+763 LIY
-769 INFCEDYNLAGSAFF
+769 INLCQDLNLTGSAFY
-784 QTLSSIGNNVINTRS
+784 QTLSSIGNNV
-799 SDEIKNIFNTIQDLI
+799 SDPKPAGDIKRIFKIIQELIISKNIFA
-814 LSENINSGHDISSGG
+814 GHDISSGG
-829 LITSLLEMNFPNN
+829 LITSLLEMNFPNIRG
-842 NCGLKINLDG
+842 GLNINLTQ
-852 FKEDDLLKI
+852 FKDEDLLKI
-861 LFNESPGIIF
+861 LFNESPGILF
-871 QITKNGKERL
+871 QTNDLGKEKL
-881 VKNNIDF
+881 IENKIEF
-888 ISLGNTIDDRKLNI
+888 ISIGNFIDERKLKI
-902 HFKNKSL
+902 KFKNKSF

-924 FLMDSEQTRN
+924 FLMDSEQTSN
-934 NKSLERFKN
+934 NKSFERFKN
-943 FKNQPL
+943 YKNQPL

-956 YNGNLPIVNFKKEI
+956 FSGDIPKNKFKKEI

-983 REMAYMLNLSGFK
+983 REMAYMLNLCGFK

-1010 RLEDINMLVFPGG
+1010 SLEDISMLVFPGG

-1032 AKGWAGAFKFNEKAR
+1032 AKGWAGAFKYNEKA
-1047 KTIQDFYNKN
+1047 KKVIKNFYKRE

-1065 NGCQLMMELDIL
+1065 NGCQLMMELDLL
-1077 YPNKKEHHPKMEHND
+1077 YPNQKVKHPKMDHNS

-1097 CTFSSIDIIKSNSI
+1097 CTFSSIDILESNSI
-1111 MLQNLEGSTLGIWSA
+1111 MLKNLEGSTLGIWSA

-1131 FNFKNQNVNIAAKFH
+1131 FDFKNQKVNIAAKFH

-1157 ELSAAA
+1157 EFSAAA
-1163 ICSDD
+1163 ICSDN
-1168 GRHLAIMPHLERSI
+1168 GRHLAMMPHLERSI
-1182 FPWNWAHYPSGR
+1182 FSWNWAHYPSER
-1194 NDKIS
+1194 KDKIS
-1199 PWILPFYNARMWLE
+1199 PWILPFQNARIWLE

>member
-9 SNYYF
+9 SNYFF
-14 AVEHSKSL
+14 AVKHSKKLDINDVKTLIWLFGNASYT
-22 KDKEI
+22 
-27 KNLSWLLSNATLIR
+27 NLST
-41 EKKLKG
+41 LKG
-47 LYIGPL
+47 NYIGPV

-68 KNIGIDSIQRMEI
+68 KNVGINYIERIEI
-81 LLKNKNTFD
+81 LEKNKNSFD
-90 TMTESKYSNPGQDI
+90 PMIESKYINPGQNI
-104 FKVTKEPEKVQFV
+104 FKITKTAEKVLFV
-117 NDLKKYNQDEGLA
+117 DNLYQYNKDEGLA
-130 LSNDEIEYLSL
+130 LSNDEIDYLNQ

-174 FILDGKKMD
+174 FIIDGEKKEN
-183 SSLFQMIKK
+183 SLFQMIKK
-192 TSKKNP
+192 TSKENP

-208 VAFITGPEIELFTTD
+208 VAFISGPQIELFTTD
-223 KKDIPDYY
+223 NKDVPDYF
-231 KIIKAKAS
+231 KIRKIKSS

-289 YPRTSNGK
+289 YPRTTKSK
-297 KWENDQINKKWL
+297 KWEENQIKKDWL

-329 KFGQPLINGSVLTFE
+329 KFGQPLINGSILTFE
-344 HSEKQYNLGYDKVI
+344 HSENNLNYGYDKVI
-358 MLAGGVGYGK
+358 MLAGGIGFGK

-375 KISDGDYVVVLG
+375 KINEGDYVVVLG
-387 GDNYRIGMGGSAV
+387 GDNYRIGMGGGAV
-400 SSVNTGEFKNKIE
+400 SSVNTGEFKNNIE

-426 RVANVIRALAE
+426 RVSNVIRALAE
-437 EIENP
+437 EIDNP

-458 SELLED
+458 SELLEE

-471 NELPVGDP
+471 NNLPIGDP

-501 EDFEKI
+501 DDFNKI
-507 KKIAERERAP
+507 RNIAERERSP
-517 LYHVGYVKENKKLVF
+517 IYHVGYVRENKKLVF
-532 KGKES
+532 KGKET
-537 INPIDLNLDDFFGS
+537 INPIDLNLEDFFGS
-551 SPKTIVIDKK
+551 SPKTVIKDKTIQIDLK
-561 IPYQFKNP
+561 KPK
-569 IYHENLFIKYLEN
+569 YHQNLIIKYLEN
-582 VLSLESVACKDWL
+582 VLSLESVSCKDWL

-620 NNLGIMSFD
+620 NNLGIMALD
-629 FASNKG
+629 FSSNVG

-643 PIVSLA
+643 PIVSIA
-649 DEKIGAKYSILKSLT
+649 DEKIGAKYSILKALT

-669 PIQNGL
+669 PIHNGL

-687 ANNPGE
+687 ANNLGE

-706 FAIDLGLNIP
+706 FAIEIGVNVP

-723 MTQKYSD
+723 MTQKYSN

-746 EVSDIRK
+746 EVSDING
-753 VVKPNLSSNK
+753 VIKPKIILDK

-769 INFCEDYNLAGSAFF
+769 INFCEDLNLTGSAFF
-784 QTLSSIGNNVINTRS
+784 QTLSSVGVNVAETKSAN
-799 SDEIKNIFNTIQDLI
+799 EIKNIFKTIQELI
-814 LSENINSGHDISSGG
+814 LSKNIFSGHDISSGG
-829 LITSLLEMNFPNN
+829 FITTLLEINFPNSKGGIN
-842 NCGLKINLDG
+842 INLDM
-852 FKEDDLLKI
+852 FNEDDLLKI
-861 LFNESPGIIF
+861 LFNESPGIII
-871 QITKNGKERL
+871 QTDKLGKEKL
-881 VKNNIDF
+881 IENNIDF
-888 ISLGNTIDDRKLNI
+888 ISIGNTIDERKLNI
-902 HFKNKSL
+902 EFKNKFL
-909 SLDIDH
+909 SLDLDY
-915 FRDSWYKNS
+915 FRDVWYKNS
-924 FLMDSEQTRN
+924 FLMDSEQTSN
-934 NKSLERFKN
+934 KKSLDRFKN
-943 FKNQPL
+943 YKNQPL
-949 KFKFPSN
+949 KFKFPNNFS
-956 YNGNLPIVNFKKEI
+956 GHLPKINFKKEI
-970 KAAVIREKGINSE
+970 KAAVVREKGINSE
-983 REMAYMLNLSGFK
+983 REMAYMLHQSGFK

-1010 RLEDINMLVFPGG
+1010 SLEDINMLVFPGG

-1032 AKGWAGAFKFNEKAR
+1032 AKGWAGAFKFNKVAK
-1047 KTIQDFYNKN
+1047 KTIEKFYNRE

-1065 NGCQLMMELDIL
+1065 NGCQLMMELNLI
-1077 YPNKKEHHPKMEHND
+1077 YPKLKDMHPKMEHND
-1092 SNKFE
+1092 SKKFE
-1097 CTFSSIDIIKSNSI
+1097 CVFSTIEIKNTNSI
-1111 MLQNLEGSTLGIWSA
+1111 MLKNLEGSLLGIWSA

-1131 FNFKNQNVNIAAKFH
+1131 FNFKNQNVDIAAKFH
-1146 YNDYPANPNGS
+1146 YDDYPANPNGS
-1157 ELSAAA
+1157 EQAAAA
-1163 ICSDD
+1163 ICSKN

-1182 FPWNWAHYPSGR
+1182 FPWNWAHYPSHR
-1194 NDKIS
+1194 KDKVS
-1199 PWILPFYNARMWLE
+1199 PWIFPFYNARVWLE

>member
-9 SNYYF
+9 SNYFF
-14 AVEHSKSL
+14 AVEHSKKL
-22 KDKEI
+22 VKDDI
-27 KNLSWLLSNATLIR
+27 KILSWLFGNASHTKDSI
-41 EKKLKG
+41 LKG
-47 LYIGPL
+47 NYIGPI

-68 KNIGIDSIQRMEI
+68 KNVGINSIQRIEI
-81 LLKNKNTFD
+81 LKKNKESFD
-90 TMTESKYSNPGQDI
+90 PMTESKYIDPDQEI
-104 FKVTKEPEKVQFV
+104 FKITKEAEKVLFID
-117 NDLKKYNQDEGLA
+117 NIKKYNHDEGLA
-130 LSNDEIEYLSL
+130 LSNDEIDYLNK

-163 EHCRHKIFNGE
+163 EHCRHKIFNGK
-174 FILDGKKMD
+174 FILDGKKMEK
-183 SSLFQMIKK
+183 SLFQMIKK
-192 TSKKNP
+192 TSKENS

-208 VAFITGPEIELFTTD
+208 VAFISGPEIEIFSTE
-223 KKDIPDYY
+223 KKNTSDYY
-231 KIIKAKAS
+231 KIKKIKS
-239 ISLKAETHN
+239 TISLKAETHN

-268 DRMAG
+268 DRLAG

-289 YPRTSNGK
+289 YPRTSISK
-297 KWENDQINKKWL
+297 KWEKDQIEKEWL

-344 HSEKQYNLGYDKVI
+344 HTEKNISFGYDKVI
-358 MLAGGVGYGK
+358 MLAGGIGYGK
-368 ENESKKK
+368 ENESQKK
-375 KISDGDYVVVLG
+375 KIKEGDYVVVLG
-387 GDNYRIGMGGSAV
+387 GDNYRIGMGGGAV
-400 SSVNTGEFKNKIE
+400 SSVNTGEFKNNIE

-437 EIENP
+437 ETENP

-458 SELLED
+458 SELLEE

-471 NELPVGDP
+471 NNLPVGDP

-501 EDFEKI
+501 EDFKKI

-517 LYHVGYVKENKKLVF
+517 LYHVGLVKENKKLVF
-532 KGKES
+532 KGKETT
-537 INPIDLNLDDFFGS
+537 NPINLNLEDFFGS
-551 SPKTIVIDKK
+551 SPKTIIEDNTIQKDFDNPK
-561 IPYQFKNP
+561 YYQ
-569 IYHENLFIKYLEN
+569 NLLIKYLEN
-582 VLSLESVACKDWL
+582 VLSLESVSCKDWL

-620 NNLGIMSFD
+620 NNLGVMAFD
-629 FASNKG
+629 FSSNKG

-649 DEKIGAKYSILKSLT
+649 DEKIGAKYSILKALS

-669 PIQNGL
+669 PIHNGL
-675 SNISLSANWMWP
+675 SNVSLSANWMWP

-693 NTRLYNAVKSISD
+693 NARLYNAVKSVSD
-706 FAIDLGLNIP
+706 FAIDIGVNIP

-723 MTQKYSD
+723 MTQKYGD

-746 EVSDIRK
+746 EVSDINNII
-753 VVKPNLSSNK
+753 KPNIIPDPNLD
-763 ELELIY
+763 LIY
-769 INFCEDYNLAGSAFF
+769 INLCQDLNLTGSAFY
-784 QTLSSIGNNVINTRS
+784 QTLSSIGNNV
-799 SDEIKNIFNTIQDLI
+799 SDPKPAGDIKRIFKIIQELIISKNIFA
-814 LSENINSGHDISSGG
+814 GHDISSGG
-829 LITSLLEMNFPNN
+829 LITSLLEMNFPNIRG
-842 NCGLKINLDG
+842 GLNINLTQ
-852 FKEDDLLKI
+852 FKDEDLLKI
-861 LFNESPGIIF
+861 LFNESPGILF
-871 QITKNGKERL
+871 QTNDLGKEKL
-881 VKNNIDF
+881 IENKIEF
-888 ISLGNTIDDRKLNI
+888 ISIGNFIDERKLKI
-902 HFKNKSL
+902 KFKNKSF

-924 FLMDSEQTRN
+924 FLMDSEQTSN
-934 NKSLERFKN
+934 NKSFERFKN
-943 FKNQPL
+943 YKNQPL

-956 YNGNLPIVNFKKEI
+956 FSGDIPKNKFKKEI

-983 REMAYMLNLSGFK
+983 REMAYMLNLCGFK

-1010 RLEDINMLVFPGG
+1010 SLEDISMLVFPGG

-1032 AKGWAGAFKFNEKAR
+1032 AKGWAGAFKYNEKA
-1047 KTIQDFYNKN
+1047 KKVIKNFYKRE

-1065 NGCQLMMELDIL
+1065 NGCQLMMELDLL
-1077 YPNKKEHHPKMEHND
+1077 YPNQKVKHPKMDHNS

-1097 CTFSSIDIIKSNSI
+1097 CTFSSIDILESNSI
-1111 MLQNLEGSTLGIWSA
+1111 MLKNLEGSTLGIWSA

-1131 FNFKNQNVNIAAKFH
+1131 FDFKNQKVNIAAKFH

-1157 ELSAAA
+1157 EFSAAA
-1163 ICSDD
+1163 ICSDN
-1168 GRHLAIMPHLERSI
+1168 GRHLAMMPHLERSI
-1182 FPWNWAHYPSGR
+1182 FSWNWAHYPSER
-1194 NDKIS
+1194 KDKIS
-1199 PWILPFYNARMWLE
+1199 PWILPFQNARIWLE

>member
-1 MISFFKKS
+1 M
-9 SNYYF
+9 
-14 AVEHSKSL
+14 
-22 KDKEI
+22 
-27 KNLSWLLSNATLIR
+27 
-41 EKKLKG
+41 
-47 LYIGPL
+47 
-53 KEMTTPWSTNAVEIT
+53 
-68 KNIGIDSIQRMEI
+68 
-81 LLKNKNTFD
+81 
-90 TMTESKYSNPGQDI
+90 
-104 FKVTKEPEKVQFV
+104 
-117 NDLKKYNQDEGLA
+117 
-130 LSNDEIEYLSL
+130 
-141 VSKRLNRKLTDSEVF
+141 
-156 GFSQVNS
+156 
-163 EHCRHKIFNGE
+163 
-174 FILDGKKMD
+174 
-183 SSLFQMIKK
+183 
-192 TSKKNP
+192 
-198 SNIISAYKDN
+198 
-208 VAFITGPEIELFTTD
+208 
-223 KKDIPDYY
+223 
-231 KIIKAKAS
+231 
-239 ISLKAETHN
+239 
-248 FPTTVEPFSGAATG
+248 
-262 SGGEIR
+262 
-268 DRMAG
+268 
-273 GQASF
+273 
-278 PLAGSAVYMTS
+278 
-289 YPRTSNGK
+289 
-297 KWENDQINKKWL
+297 

-344 HSEKQYNLGYDKVI
+344 HSEEKNNLGYDKVI
-358 MLAGGVGYGK
+358 MLAGGIGYGK

-375 KISDGDYVVVLG
+375 KISNGDYVIVLG
-387 GDNYRIGMGGSAV
+387 GDNYRIGMGGGAV
-400 SSVNTGEFKNKIE
+400 SSVNTGEFKNNIE

-426 RVANVIRALAE
+426 RVANVIRVLAE
-437 EIENP
+437 EINNP

-458 SELLED
+458 SELLEE
-464 TGGEINI
+464 TGGLINI
-471 NELPVGDP
+471 NKLPIGDP

-501 EDFEKI
+501 EDFNKI
-507 KKIAERERAP
+507 KKIADRERAP
-517 LYHVGYVKENKKLVF
+517 IYHVGYVKDNNKLVF
-532 KGKES
+532 KGKED
-537 INPIDLNLDDFFGS
+537 INPINLNLDDFFGS
-551 SPKTIVIDKK
+551 SPKTIIKDKTLK
-561 IPYQFKNP
+561 YKFKNP
-569 IYHENLFIKYLEN
+569 SYHQNLIIKYLEN
-582 VLSLESVACKDWL
+582 TLSLESVSCKDWL

-620 NNLGIMSFD
+620 NNLGIMAFD
-629 FASNKG
+629 FSSNKG

-649 DEKIGAKYSILKSLT
+649 DEKIGAKYSILKALT

-693 NTRLYNAVKSISD
+693 NTRLYNAVKSVSD
-706 FAIDLGLNIP
+706 FAIELGVNIP

-723 MTQKYSD
+723 MTQKYSN

-746 EVSDIRK
+746 EVSDINN
-753 VVKPNLSSNK
+753 VIKPNLLYDEK
-763 ELELIY
+763 LELIY
-769 INFCEDYNLAGSAFF
+769 VNFCEDLNLTGSAFF
-784 QTLSSIGNNVINTRS
+784 QSLSSIGNNVIETKSPN
-799 SDEIKNIFNTIQDLI
+799 EIKNIFKTIQDLI
-814 LSENINSGHDISSGG
+814 ISKNLFAGHDVSSGG
-829 LITSLLEMNFPNN
+829 LITSLLEMNFPNVEN
-842 NCGLKINLDG
+842 GLKINLDG

-871 QITKNGKERL
+871 QTNKNGKKKL
-881 VKNNIDF
+881 INNNIDF
-888 ISLGNTIDDRKLNI
+888 ISLGNTIKDRKLNI
-902 HFKNKSL
+902 EFKNKSL
-909 SLDIDH
+909 NLDIDH
-915 FRDSWYKNS
+915 FRDSWYHNS
-924 FLMDSEQTRN
+924 YLMDSEQTKN
-934 NKSLERFKN
+934 NKSLERFNNYKS
-943 FKNQPL
+943 QPL

-956 YNGNLPIVNFKKEI
+956 FNGSFPITKFKKEI

-1146 YNDYPANPNGS
+1146 YKDYPANPNGS

>member
-9 SNYYF
+9 SDNYF
-14 AVEHSKSL
+14 VVEHIEEFSK
-22 KDKEI
+22 KDINK
-27 KNLSWLLSNATLIR
+27 LTWLFSGSEYLNIN
-41 EKKLKG
+41 KLKG
-47 LYIGPL
+47 TYIGPIR
-53 KEMTTPWSTNAVEIT
+53 EMTTPWSTNAVEIT
-68 KNIGIDSIQRMEI
+68 KNIGINSIIRIECLIKIESDHDQ
-81 LLKNKNTFD
+81 
-90 TMTESKYSNPGQDI
+90 MTQTEYQNPDQNIFNITKVSEPVKYINNI
-104 FKVTKEPEKVQFV
+104 KR
-117 NDLKKYNQDEGLA
+117 YNNEQGLA
-130 LSNDEIEYLSL
+130 LSDDEILYLEGLSI
-141 VSKRLNRKLTDSEVF
+141 RLERQLTDSEVF
-156 GFSQVNS
+156 AFSQVNS
-163 EHCRHKIFNGE
+163 EHCRHKIFNGQ
-174 FILDGKKMD
+174 FVIDGIEKNI
-183 SSLFQMIKK
+183 SLFSMIKS
-192 TSKKNP
+192 TSKANP
-198 SNIISAYKDN
+198 NNLISAYKDN
-208 VAFITGPEIELFTTD
+208 VAFISGPKIEIFTPN
-223 KKDIPDYY
+223 KNDIPDYY
-231 KIIKAKAS
+231 IKRKIKSS

-273 GQASF
+273 GQASI
-278 PLAGSAVYMTS
+278 PLAGTAVYMTS
-289 YPRTSNGK
+289 YPRISSKEWEKNQK
-297 KWENDQINKKWL
+297 KKKWL

-344 HSEKQYNLGYDKVI
+344 HSEKKYNLGYDKVI
-358 MLAGGVGYGK
+358 MLAGGIGYGK

-387 GDNYRIGMGGSAV
+387 GDNYRIGMGGGAV
-400 SSVNTGEFKNKIE
+400 SSVNTGEFKNNIE

-426 RVANVIRALAE
+426 RVANVIRVLAE
-437 EIENP
+437 EINNP

-458 SELLED
+458 SELLEQ

-471 NELPVGDP
+471 NKLPIGDP

-501 EDFEKI
+501 EDFNKI

-517 LYHVGYVKENKKLVF
+517 LYHVGYVKENKRLVF
-532 KGKES
+532 KGKEA
-537 INPIDLNLDDFFGS
+537 INPINLNLDDFFGS
-551 SPKTIVIDKK
+551 SPKTIIKDKT
-561 IPYQFKNP
+561 IPYKFENP
-569 IYHENLFIKYLEN
+569 LYHQNLFIKYLEN
-582 VLSLESVACKDWL
+582 ILSLESVSCKDWL

-608 LQQTVGEIQLPL
+608 LQQTLGEIQLPL
-620 NNLGIMSFD
+620 NNLGIMAFD
-629 FASNKG
+629 FSSNKG

-649 DEKIGAKYSILKSLT
+649 DEKIGAKYSILKALT

-675 SNISLSANWMWP
+675 PNISLSANWMWP

-693 NTRLYNAVKSISD
+693 NTRLYNAVKSVSD
-706 FAIDLGLNIP
+706 FAIELGVNIP

-723 MTQKYSD
+723 MTQKYSN

-746 EVSDIRK
+746 EVSDINN
-753 VVKPNLSSNK
+753 VIKPNLLIDEK
-763 ELELIY
+763 LELIY
-769 INFCEDYNLAGSAFF
+769 INFCKDLNLTGSAFF
-784 QTLSSIGNNVINTRS
+784 QTLSNIGNNVIETKS
-799 SDEIKNIFNTIQDLI
+799 SDEIKNIFKTIQDLI
-814 LSENINSGHDISSGG
+814 ISKDLFSGHDISSGG
-829 LITSLLEMNFPNN
+829 LITSLLEMNFANVGN
-842 NCGLKINLDG
+842 GLKINLDG

-871 QITKNGKERL
+871 QTNKNGKEKL
-881 VKNNIDF
+881 INNNIEF
-888 ISLGNTIDDRKLNI
+888 ISLGNTIKDRKLNI
-902 HFKNKSL
+902 EFKNKSL
-909 SLDIDH
+909 NLDIDH
-915 FRDSWYKNS
+915 FRDSWYHNS
-924 FLMDSEQTRN
+924 YLMDTEQTIN
-934 NKSLERFKN
+934 NKSLERFN
-943 FKNQPL
+943 NYKNQPL

-956 YNGNLPIVNFKKEI
+956 FNGGFPIINFKKEI

-1010 RLEDINMLVFPGG
+1010 TLDDINMIIFPGG

-1032 AKGWAGAFKFNEKAR
+1032 AKGWAGAFKFNEKAK
-1047 KTIQDFYNKN
+1047 KTIQDFYKRE

-1065 NGCQLMMELDIL
+1065 NGCQLMMELDLL
-1077 YPNKKEHHPKMEHND
+1077 YPNEKENHPKMEHNH

-1097 CTFSSIDIIKSNSI
+1097 CTFSSIDILKSNSI
-1111 MLQNLEGSTLGIWSA
+1111 MLNNLEGTTLGIWSA

-1131 FNFKNQNVNIAAKFH
+1131 FNLNNKKVNIAAKFH
-1146 YNDYPANPNGS
+1146 YNEYPGNPNGS
-1157 ELSAAA
+1157 DMSTAA
-1163 ICSDD
+1163 ICSKD

-1182 FPWNWAHYPSGR
+1182 FPWNWAHYPRER

-1199 PWILPFYNARMWLE
+1199 PWILPFYNARKWLE

>member
-1 MISFFKKS
+1 MVSFFKKT
-9 SNYYF
+9 SNYFF
-14 AVEHSKSL
+14 ALEHSENL
-22 KDKEI
+22 TENDI
-27 KNLSWLLSNATLIR
+27 NILSWLFSNATYTNQKFL
-41 EKKLKG
+41 EG
-47 LYIGPL
+47 EYIGPL

-68 KNIGIDSIQRMEI
+68 KNVGINCILRIEI
-81 LLKNKNTFD
+81 LQKNKDSFD
-90 TMTESKYSNPGQDI
+90 PMTESKYIDPNQEI
-104 FKVTKEPEKVQFV
+104 FKVTKEAEKILFIK
-117 NDLKKYNQDEGLA
+117 NLKKYNQEEGLA
-130 LSNDEIEYLSL
+130 LSDDEINYLNR
-141 VSKRLNRKLTDSEVF
+141 VSIRLNRNLTDSEVF

-192 TSKKNP
+192 TSKKN
-198 SNIISAYKDN
+198 SKNLISAYKDN
-208 VAFITGPEIELFTTD
+208 VAFISGPEIQIFSTE
-223 KKDIPDYY
+223 KKDTSDYY
-231 KIIKAKAS
+231 KIKKTKSS

-289 YPRTSNGK
+289 YPRTSNSK
-297 KWENDQINKKWL
+297 KWEKDQIEKNWL

-329 KFGQPLINGSVLTFE
+329 KFGQPLINGSILTFE
-344 HSEKQYNLGYDKVI
+344 HTENNISFGYDKVI
-358 MLAGGVGYGK
+358 MMAGGIGYGK
-368 ENESKKK
+368 ENESQKK
-375 KISDGDYVVVLG
+375 KIKEGDYVVVLG
-387 GDNYRIGMGGSAV
+387 GDNYRIGMGGGAV
-400 SSVNTGEFKNKIE
+400 SSVNTGEFKNNIE

-437 EIENP
+437 ETKNP

-458 SELLED
+458 SELLEE

-471 NELPVGDP
+471 NDLPVGDP

-501 EDFEKI
+501 EDFKKI
-507 KKIAERERAP
+507 KKIAKRERAP
-517 LYHVGYVKENKKLVF
+517 LYHVGLVKENKKLVF
-532 KGKES
+532 KGKEKT
-537 INPIDLNLDDFFGS
+537 NPINLNLEDFFGS
-551 SPKTIVIDKK
+551 SPKTIIKDKT
-561 IPYQFKNP
+561 IPHKFENP
-569 IYHENLFIKYLEN
+569 SYHENLIIKYLEK
-582 VLSLESVACKDWL
+582 VLSLESVSCKDWL

-620 NNLGIMSFD
+620 NNLGIMAFD
-629 FASNKG
+629 FSSNKG

-649 DEKIGAKYSILKSLT
+649 DEKIGAKYSILKALT

-675 SNISLSANWMWP
+675 PNISLSANWMWP

-693 NTRLYNAVKSISD
+693 NTRLYNAVKSVSD
-706 FAIDLGLNIP
+706 FAIELGINIP

-746 EVSDIRK
+746 EVSDINNVIR
-753 VVKPNLSSNK
+753 PNLLSNEK
-763 ELELIY
+763 LELIY
-769 INFCEDYNLAGSAFF
+769 INFCEKLNLTGSAFY
-784 QTLSSIGNNVINTRS
+784 QTLSSIGNNVIETKS
-799 SDEIKNIFNTIQDLI
+799 SGEIKNIFKTIQDLI
-814 LSENINSGHDISSGG
+814 ISKNLYSGHDISSGG
-829 LITSLLEMNFPNN
+829 LITTLLEMNFPNSN
-842 NCGLKINLDG
+842 SGLKINLDE

-861 LFNESPGIIF
+861 LFNESPGIII
-871 QITKNGKERL
+871 QTNKTGKEKL
-881 VKNNIDF
+881 INNNIEF
-888 ISLGNTIDDRKLNI
+888 ISLGNTIKDRKLNI
-902 HFKNKSL
+902 EFKNKSL
-909 SLDIDH
+909 SLDIDYL
-915 FRDSWYKNS
+915 RDSWYHNS
-924 FLMDSEQTRN
+924 YLMDSEQTIN
-934 NKSLERFKN
+934 NKSLERFN
-943 FKNQPL
+943 NYKNQPL

-956 YNGNLPIVNFKKEI
+956 FNGEFPIINFKKEI

-1010 RLEDINMLVFPGG
+1010 TLEGVNMIVFPGG

-1032 AKGWAGAFKFNEKAR
+1032 AKGWAGAFKFNEKAK
-1047 KTIQDFYNKN
+1047 KTIQDFYKRE

-1065 NGCQLMMELDIL
+1065 NGCQLMMELDLL
-1077 YPNKKEHHPKMEHND
+1077 YPNQKENHPKMEHNH

-1097 CTFSSIDIIKSNSI
+1097 CTFSSIDILKSNSI
-1111 MLQNLEGSTLGIWSA
+1111 MLRNLEGTSLGIWSA

-1131 FNFKNQNVNIAAKFH
+1131 FNLNKKKVNIAAKFH
-1146 YNDYPANPNGS
+1146 YSDYPGNPNGS
-1157 ELSAAA
+1157 DMSTAA
-1163 ICSDD
+1163 ICSND

-1182 FPWNWAHYPSGR
+1182 FPWNWAHYPTER

-1199 PWILPFYNARMWLE
+1199 PWIIPFYNARKWLE
-1213 ENA
+1213 KNG

>member
-9 SNYYF
+9 SNYFF
-14 AVEHSKSL
+14 AVEHSKKL
-22 KDKEI
+22 VKDDI
-27 KNLSWLLSNATLIR
+27 KILSWLFGNASYSKDSI
-41 EKKLKG
+41 LKG
-47 LYIGPL
+47 NYIGPV

-68 KNIGIDSIQRMEI
+68 KNVGINYIERIEI
-81 LLKNKNTFD
+81 LEKNKNSFD
-90 TMTESKYSNPGQDI
+90 PMTESKYLDPGQEI
-104 FKVTKEPEKVQFV
+104 FKVTKKAEKVLFV
-117 NDLKKYNQDEGLA
+117 DNLDHYNKNEGLA
-130 LSNDEIEYLSL
+130 LSDDEIDYLNQ

-183 SSLFQMIKK
+183 NSLFQMIKK
-192 TSKKNP
+192 TSKENP

-208 VAFITGPEIELFTTD
+208 VAFITGPDIELFTTD
-223 KKDIPDYY
+223 KKDTPDYY
-231 KIIKAKAS
+231 KLRKIKSS

-289 YPRTSNGK
+289 YPRTSKSK
-297 KWENDQINKKWL
+297 KWEQNQIKKDWL

-344 HSEKQYNLGYDKVI
+344 HSENNINLGYDKVI
-358 MLAGGVGYGK
+358 MLAGGIGFGK

-375 KISDGDYVVVLG
+375 KIREGDYVVVLG
-387 GDNYRIGMGGSAV
+387 GDNYRIGMGGGAV
-400 SSVNTGEFKNKIE
+400 SSVNTGEFKNNIE

-426 RVANVIRALAE
+426 RVSNVIRALAE
-437 EIENP
+437 EIDNP

-458 SELLED
+458 SELLEE

-471 NELPVGDP
+471 NNLPVGDP

-501 EDFEKI
+501 EDFNKI
-507 KKIAERERAP
+507 KNIAERERAP
-517 LYHVGYVKENKKLVF
+517 IFHVGYVKENKKLVF
-532 KGKES
+532 KGKEN
-537 INPIDLNLDDFFGS
+537 INPIDLNLEDFFGS
-551 SPKTIVIDKK
+551 SPKTVINDKTIQIDLK
-561 IPYQFKNP
+561 EPKYYQ
-569 IYHENLFIKYLEN
+569 NLFIKYLEN
-582 VLSLESVACKDWL
+582 VLSLESVSCKDWL

-608 LQQTVGEIQLPL
+608 LQQAVGEIQLPL
-620 NNLGIMSFD
+620 NNLGIMALD
-629 FASNKG
+629 FSSNKG

-643 PIVSLA
+643 PIVSIA
-649 DEKIGAKYSILKSLT
+649 DEKIGSKYSILKALT

-669 PIQNGL
+669 PIHNGL

-706 FAIDLGLNIP
+706 FAIEIGVNVP

-723 MTQKYSD
+723 MTQKYSN

-746 EVSDIRK
+746 EVSDINY
-753 VVKPNLSSNK
+753 VIKPNIVLDK

-769 INFCEDYNLAGSAFF
+769 INFCEDLNLTGSAFF
-784 QTLSSIGNNVINTRS
+784 QTLSSVGNNVAETKSAN
-799 SDEIKNIFNTIQDLI
+799 EIKNIFKTIQELI
-814 LSENINSGHDISSGG
+814 SSKNIFSGHDVSSGG
-829 LITSLLEMNFPNN
+829 LITTLLEMNFPNSK
-842 NCGLKINLDG
+842 GGISINLDE
-852 FKEDDLLKI
+852 FNEDDLLKI
-861 LFNESPGIIF
+861 LFNESPGIFI
-871 QITKNGKERL
+871 QTNKIGKEKL

-888 ISLGNTIDDRKLNI
+888 ISIGNSIDERKLNI
-902 HFKNKSL
+902 EFKNKFL
-909 SLDIDH
+909 SLDLDH
-915 FRDSWYKNS
+915 FRDIWYKNS
-924 FLMDSEQTRN
+924 FLMDSQQTSN
-934 NKSLERFKN
+934 NKSLERFEN
-943 FKNQPL
+943 YKNQSL

-956 YNGNLPIVNFKKEI
+956 FKGEIPKNNFKKDI

-983 REMAYMLNLSGFK
+983 REMAYMLNLCGFK

-1010 RLEDINMLVFPGG
+1010 NLEDINMLVFPGG

-1032 AKGWAGAFKFNEKAR
+1032 AKGWAGAFKFNKKAR
-1047 KTIQDFYNKN
+1047 KVIKDFYRRED
-1057 NTLSLGVC
+1057 TLSLGVC
-1065 NGCQLMMELDIL
+1065 NGCQLMMELDLI
-1077 YPNKKEHHPKMEHND
+1077 YPKHEEKHPKMEHNT

-1097 CTFSSIDIIKSNSI
+1097 CIFSSIDILKSNSI
-1111 MLQNLEGSTLGIWSA
+1111 MLKNLEGSTLGIWSA

-1131 FNFKNQNVNIAAKFH
+1131 FNFKNQKVNVAAKFH
-1146 YNDYPANPNGS
+1146 YDEYPANPNGS
-1157 ELSAAA
+1157 EFSAAA
-1163 ICSDD
+1163 VCSDD

-1182 FPWNWAHYPSGR
+1182 FSWNWAHYPSDR
-1194 NDKIS
+1194 EDEIS
-1199 PWILPFYNARMWLE
+1199 PWILPFQNARNWLE

>member
-9 SNYYF
+9 SDNYF
-14 AVEHSKSL
+14 VVEHIEEFSK
-22 KDKEI
+22 KDINK
-27 KNLSWLLSNATLIR
+27 LSWLFSGSEYININ
-41 EKKLKG
+41 KLKG
-47 LYIGPL
+47 TYIGPIR
-53 KEMTTPWSTNAVEIT
+53 EMTTPWSTNAVEIT
-68 KNIGIDSIQRMEI
+68 KNIGINSIIRIECLI
-81 LLKNKNTFD
+81 K
-90 TMTESKYSNPGQDI
+90 TESDHDEMTQTEYQNPDQNI
-104 FKVTKEPEKVQFV
+104 FHITKFSEPVTYINNIKR
-117 NDLKKYNQDEGLA
+117 YNNEQGLA
-130 LSNDEIEYLSL
+130 LSDDEILYLEG
-141 VSKRLNRKLTDSEVF
+141 VSKRLERQLTDSEVF

-163 EHCRHKIFNGE
+163 EHCRHKIFNGQ
-174 FILDGKKMD
+174 FVIDGIEKNI
-183 SSLFQMIKK
+183 SLFSMIKS
-192 TSKKNP
+192 TSKANP
-198 SNIISAYKDN
+198 NNLISAYKDN
-208 VAFITGPEIELFTTD
+208 VAFISGPKIEIFTPNEN
-223 KKDIPDYY
+223 DIPDYY
-231 KIIKAKAS
+231 IKRKIKSS

-273 GQASF
+273 GQASI
-278 PLAGSAVYMTS
+278 PLAGTAVYMTS
-289 YPRTSNGK
+289 YPRISSKEWEKNQK
-297 KWENDQINKKWL
+297 KKKWL

-344 HSEKQYNLGYDKVI
+344 HSEKKYNLGYDKVI
-358 MLAGGVGYGK
+358 MLAGGIGYGK

-387 GDNYRIGMGGSAV
+387 GDNYRIGMGGGAV
-400 SSVNTGEFKNKIE
+400 SSVNTGEFKNNIE

-426 RVANVIRALAE
+426 RVANVIRVLAE
-437 EIENP
+437 EINNP

-458 SELLED
+458 SELLEE

-471 NELPVGDP
+471 NKLPIGDP

-501 EDFEKI
+501 EDFNKI

-517 LYHVGYVKENKKLVF
+517 LYHVGYVKENKRLVF
-532 KGKES
+532 KGKEA
-537 INPIDLNLDDFFGS
+537 INPINLNLDDFFGS
-551 SPKTIVIDKK
+551 SPKTIIKDKT
-561 IPYQFKNP
+561 IPYKFENP
-569 IYHENLFIKYLEN
+569 LYHQNLFIKYLEN
-582 VLSLESVACKDWL
+582 ILSLESVSCKDWL

-608 LQQTVGEIQLPL
+608 LQQTLGEIQLPL
-620 NNLGIMSFD
+620 NNLGIMAFD
-629 FASNKG
+629 FSSNKG

-649 DEKIGAKYSILKSLT
+649 DEKIGAKYSILKALT

-675 SNISLSANWMWP
+675 PNISLSANWMWP

-693 NTRLYNAVKSISD
+693 NTRLYNAVKSVSD
-706 FAIDLGLNIP
+706 FAIELGVNIP

-723 MTQKYSD
+723 MTQKYSN

-746 EVSDIRK
+746 EVSDINN
-753 VVKPNLSSNK
+753 VIKPNLLIDEK
-763 ELELIY
+763 LELIY
-769 INFCEDYNLAGSAFF
+769 INFCKDLNLTGSAFF
-784 QTLSSIGNNVINTRS
+784 QTLSNIGNNVIETKS
-799 SDEIKNIFNTIQDLI
+799 SDKIKNIFKTIQDLI
-814 LSENINSGHDISSGG
+814 ISKDLFSGHDISSGG
-829 LITSLLEMNFPNN
+829 LITSLLEMNFANVGN
-842 NCGLKINLDG
+842 GLKINLDG

-871 QITKNGKERL
+871 QTNKNGKEKL
-881 VKNNIDF
+881 INNNIEF
-888 ISLGNTIDDRKLNI
+888 ISLGNTIKDRKLNI
-902 HFKNKSL
+902 EFKNKSL
-909 SLDIDH
+909 NLDIDH
-915 FRDSWYKNS
+915 FRDSWYHNS
-924 FLMDSEQTRN
+924 YLMDTEQTIN
-934 NKSLERFKN
+934 NKSLERFN
-943 FKNQPL
+943 NYKNQPL

-956 YNGNLPIVNFKKEI
+956 FNGGFPIINFKKEI

-1010 RLEDINMLVFPGG
+1010 TLEDINMIIFPGG

-1032 AKGWAGAFKFNEKAR
+1032 AKGWAGAFKFNEKAK
-1047 KTIQDFYNKN
+1047 KTIQDFYKRE

-1065 NGCQLMMELDIL
+1065 NGCQLMMELDLL
-1077 YPNKKEHHPKMEHND
+1077 YPNEKENHPKMEHNH

-1097 CTFSSIDIIKSNSI
+1097 CTFSSIDILKSNSI
-1111 MLQNLEGSTLGIWSA
+1111 MLNNLEGTTLGIWSA

-1131 FNFKNQNVNIAAKFH
+1131 FNLNNKKVNIAAKFH
-1146 YNDYPANPNGS
+1146 YDEYPGNPNGS
-1157 ELSAAA
+1157 DMSTAA
-1163 ICSDD
+1163 ICSKD

-1182 FPWNWAHYPSGR
+1182 FPWNWAHYPRER

-1199 PWILPFYNARMWLE
+1199 PWILPFYNARKWLE

>member
-1 MISFFKKS
+1 
-9 SNYYF
+9 
-14 AVEHSKSL
+14 
-22 KDKEI
+22 
-27 KNLSWLLSNATLIR
+27 
-41 EKKLKG
+41 
-47 LYIGPL
+47 
-53 KEMTTPWSTNAVEIT
+53 
-68 KNIGIDSIQRMEI
+68 MEI

-104 FKVTKEPEKVQFV
+104 FKVTKEPEKVEFI

-231 KIIKAKAS
+231 KIRKAKAS

-551 SPKTIVIDKK
+551 SPKTIIIDKK
-561 IPYQFKNP
+561 ISYQFKNP

-629 FASNKG
+629 FVSNKG

-753 VVKPNLSSNK
+753 VIKPNLSSNK

-814 LSENINSGHDISSGG
+814 LSENIYSGHDISSGG

-842 NCGLKINLDG
+842 NCGLKIKLDG

-924 FLMDSEQTRN
+924 FLMDSEQTSN

-956 YNGNLPIVNFKKEI
+956 YNGNLPVVNFKKEI

-1077 YPNKKEHHPKMEHND
+1077 YPNKKEDHPKMEHND

>member
-1 MISFFKKS
+1 MISFFKRS
-9 SNYYF
+9 SNYFF
-14 AVEHSKSL
+14 AVEHL
-22 KDKEI
+22 KTLQDNEI
-27 KNLSWLLSNATLIR
+27 QTLSWLFSNASICK

-47 LYIGPL
+47 LYIGPI
-53 KEMTTPWSTNAVEIT
+53 KEMTTPWSTNAVEIAR
-68 KNIGIDSIQRMEI
+68 NVGINGIQRIEI
-81 LLKNKNTFD
+81 LLKNKTSYD
-90 TMTESKYSNPGQDI
+90 SMTESHYSNPDQDI
-104 FKVTKEPEKVQFV
+104 FTVTQKPDKVLYVENLE
-117 NDLKKYNQDEGLA
+117 KYNQDEGLA
-130 LSNDEIEYLSL
+130 LSNDEIEYLNQ
-141 VSKRLNRKLTDSEVF
+141 VSIRLNRKLTDSEVF

-174 FILDGKKMD
+174 FVLDGKKMK
-183 SSLFQMIKK
+183 SSLFQMIKN
-192 TSKKNP
+192 TSKNNP
-198 SNIISAYKDN
+198 YNIISAYKDN
-208 VAFITGPEIELFTTD
+208 VAFISGPEIELFTTD
-223 KKDIPDYY
+223 KKDKPDYY
-231 KIIKAKAS
+231 KIRKTKTS

-289 YPRTSNGK
+289 YPRTTTAK
-297 KWENDQINKKWL
+297 KWENNQTNKKWL

-344 HSEKQYNLGYDKVI
+344 HSEKSYNLGYDKVI
-358 MLAGGVGYGK
+358 MLAGGIGYGK

-375 KISDGDYVVVLG
+375 KINDGDFVIVLG
-387 GDNYRIGMGGSAV
+387 GDNYRIGMGGGAV

-437 EIENP
+437 EVNNP

-458 SELLED
+458 SELLEE

-471 NELPVGDP
+471 NELPIGDL

-501 EDFEKI
+501 EDFKKI

-517 LYHVGYVKENKKLVF
+517 IYHVGYVRENKKLIF

-537 INPIDLNLDDFFGS
+537 INPIDLKLNDFFGS
-551 SPKTIVIDKK
+551 SPKTLIEDKTL
-561 IPYQFKNP
+561 PYEFKNP
-569 IYHENLFIKYLEN
+569 AYHQNLIIKYLEN
-582 VLSLESVACKDWL
+582 VLSLESVSCKDWL

-620 NNLGIMSFD
+620 NNLGIMAFD
-629 FASNKG
+629 FSSNKG
-635 IATTVGFS
+635 IGTTVGFS

-649 DEKIGAKYSILKSLT
+649 DEKIGAKYSIMKALT

-706 FAIDLGLNIP
+706 FAIDLGINIP

-746 EVSDIRK
+746 EVSDINK
-753 VVKPNLSSNK
+753 VVKPNLLINK

-769 INFCEDYNLAGSAFF
+769 INFCNGLNLTGSAFF
-784 QTLSSIGNNVINTRS
+784 QTLNSVGNGVIQTKNA
-799 SDEIKNIFNTIQDLI
+799 DEIKIIFQTIQEIIISNNLY
-814 LSENINSGHDISSGG
+814 SGHDVSSGG

-842 NCGLKINLDG
+842 KSGLELNLDD

-871 QITKNGKERL
+871 QTNKKGIEKLKKENIEFIT
-881 VKNNIDF
+881 
-888 ISLGNTIDDRKLNI
+888 LGNTIDERKLNI
-902 HFKNKSL
+902 KFKNKSL
-909 SLDIDH
+909 SLDIDN
-915 FRDSWYKNS
+915 FRDTWYKNS
-924 FLMDSEQTRN
+924 FLMDTEQTKN
-934 NKSLERFKN
+934 NKSLERFRN
-943 FKNQPL
+943 YKNQPL

-956 YNGNLPIVNFKKEI
+956 FDGNIPNIKFKKEI
-970 KAAVIREKGINSE
+970 KAAVVREKGINSE

-996 VKDVHMTDLVSGRE
+996 VKDVHMTDLVSGKE
-1010 RLEDINMLVFPGG
+1010 TLEDINMLVFPGG

-1032 AKGWAGAFKFNEKAR
+1032 AKGWAGAFKFNEIAR
-1047 KTIQDFYNKN
+1047 KAIQDFYKKN

-1065 NGCQLMMELDIL
+1065 NGCQLMMELDLL
-1077 YPNKKEHHPKMEHND
+1077 YPNNKGHHPKMKHND

-1111 MLQNLEGSTLGIWSA
+1111 MLQSLEGSTLGIWSA

-1131 FNFKNQNVNIAAKFH
+1131 FNFKNQNINVAAKFH

-1157 ELSAAA
+1157 ELAAAA
-1163 ICSDD
+1163 ICSKD

-1182 FPWNWAHYPSGR
+1182 FPWNWAHYPCER
-1194 NDKIS
+1194 KDKIS

>member
-9 SNYYF
+9 SDNYF
-14 AVEHSKSL
+14 VVEHIEEFSK
-22 KDKEI
+22 KDINK
-27 KNLSWLLSNATLIR
+27 LTWLFSGSEYLNIN
-41 EKKLKG
+41 KLKG
-47 LYIGPL
+47 TYIGPIR
-53 KEMTTPWSTNAVEIT
+53 EMTTPWSTNAVEIT
-68 KNIGIDSIQRMEI
+68 KNIGINSIIRIECLIKIESDHDQ
-81 LLKNKNTFD
+81 
-90 TMTESKYSNPGQDI
+90 MTQTEYQNPDQNIFNITKVSEPVKYINNI
-104 FKVTKEPEKVQFV
+104 KR
-117 NDLKKYNQDEGLA
+117 YNNEQGLA
-130 LSNDEIEYLSL
+130 LSDDEILYLEGLSI
-141 VSKRLNRKLTDSEVF
+141 RLERQLTDSEVF

-163 EHCRHKIFNGE
+163 EHCRHKIFNGQ
-174 FILDGKKMD
+174 FVIDGIEKNI
-183 SSLFQMIKK
+183 SLFSMIKS
-192 TSKKNP
+192 TSKANP
-198 SNIISAYKDN
+198 NNLISAYKDN
-208 VAFITGPEIELFTTD
+208 VAFISGPKIEIFTPN
-223 KKDIPDYY
+223 KNDIPDYY
-231 KIIKAKAS
+231 IKRKIKSS

-273 GQASF
+273 GQASI
-278 PLAGSAVYMTS
+278 PLAGTAVYMTS
-289 YPRTSNGK
+289 YPRISSKEWEKNQK
-297 KWENDQINKKWL
+297 KKKWL

-344 HSEKQYNLGYDKVI
+344 HSEKKYNLGYDKVI
-358 MLAGGVGYGK
+358 MLAGGIGYGK

-387 GDNYRIGMGGSAV
+387 GDNYRIGMGGGAV
-400 SSVNTGEFKNKIE
+400 SSVNTGEFKNNIE

-426 RVANVIRALAE
+426 RVANVIRVLAE
-437 EIENP
+437 EINNP

-458 SELLED
+458 SELLEQ

-471 NELPVGDP
+471 NKLPIGDP

-501 EDFEKI
+501 EDFNKI

-517 LYHVGYVKENKKLVF
+517 LYHVGYVKENKRLVF
-532 KGKES
+532 KGKEA
-537 INPIDLNLDDFFGS
+537 INPINLNLDDFFGS
-551 SPKTIVIDKK
+551 SPKTIIKDKT
-561 IPYQFKNP
+561 IPYKFENP
-569 IYHENLFIKYLEN
+569 LYHQNLFIKYLEN
-582 VLSLESVACKDWL
+582 ILSLESVSCKDWL

-608 LQQTVGEIQLPL
+608 LQQTLGEIQLPL
-620 NNLGIMSFD
+620 NNLGIMAFD
-629 FASNKG
+629 FSSNKG

-649 DEKIGAKYSILKSLT
+649 DEKIGAKYSILKALT

-675 SNISLSANWMWP
+675 PNISLSANWMWP

-693 NTRLYNAVKSISD
+693 NTRLYNAVKSVSD
-706 FAIDLGLNIP
+706 FAIELGVNIP

-723 MTQKYSD
+723 MTQKYSN

-746 EVSDIRK
+746 EVSDINN
-753 VVKPNLSSNK
+753 VIKPNLLIDEK
-763 ELELIY
+763 LELIY
-769 INFCEDYNLAGSAFF
+769 INFCKDLNLTGSAFF
-784 QTLSSIGNNVINTRS
+784 QTLSNIGNNVIETKS
-799 SDEIKNIFNTIQDLI
+799 SDEIKNIFKTIQDLI
-814 LSENINSGHDISSGG
+814 ISKDLFSGHDISSGG
-829 LITSLLEMNFPNN
+829 LITSLLEMNFANVGN
-842 NCGLKINLDG
+842 GLKINLDG

-871 QITKNGKERL
+871 QTNKNGKEKL
-881 VKNNIDF
+881 INNNIEF
-888 ISLGNTIDDRKLNI
+888 ISLGNTIKDRKLNI
-902 HFKNKSL
+902 EFKNKSL
-909 SLDIDH
+909 NLDIDH
-915 FRDSWYKNS
+915 FRDSWYHNS
-924 FLMDSEQTRN
+924 YLMDTEQTIN
-934 NKSLERFKN
+934 NKSLERFN
-943 FKNQPL
+943 NYKNQPL

-956 YNGNLPIVNFKKEI
+956 FNGGFPIINFKKEI

-1010 RLEDINMLVFPGG
+1010 TLDDINMIIFPGG

-1032 AKGWAGAFKFNEKAR
+1032 AKGWAGAFKFNEKAK
-1047 KTIQDFYNKN
+1047 KTIQDFYKRE

-1065 NGCQLMMELDIL
+1065 NGCQLMMELDLL
-1077 YPNKKEHHPKMEHND
+1077 YPNEKENHPKMEHNH

-1097 CTFSSIDIIKSNSI
+1097 CTFSSIDILKSNSI
-1111 MLQNLEGSTLGIWSA
+1111 MLNNLEGTTLGIWSA

-1131 FNFKNQNVNIAAKFH
+1131 FNLNNKKVNIAAKFH
-1146 YNDYPANPNGS
+1146 YNEYPGNPNGS
-1157 ELSAAA
+1157 DMSTAA
-1163 ICSDD
+1163 ICSKD

-1182 FPWNWAHYPSGR
+1182 FPWNWAHYPRER

-1199 PWILPFYNARMWLE
+1199 PWILPFYNARKWLE

>member
-9 SNYYF
+9 SDNYF
-14 AVEHSKSL
+14 VIEHIDKFSK
-22 KDKEI
+22 KDINK
-27 KNLSWLLSNATLIR
+27 LTWLFSGSEYLNIN
-41 EKKLKG
+41 KLKG
-47 LYIGPL
+47 TYIGPIR
-53 KEMTTPWSTNAVEIT
+53 EMTTPWSTNAVEIT
-68 KNIGIDSIQRMEI
+68 RNIGIKSINRIECLIKTQS
-81 LLKNKNTFD
+81 D
-90 TMTESKYSNPGQDI
+90 HDQMTQTEYQNPDQNI
-104 FKVTKEPEKVQFV
+104 FHITKVSEPVTYI
-117 NDLKKYNQDEGLA
+117 NNIKKYNNEQGLA
-130 LSNDEIEYLSL
+130 LSDDEILYLEG
-141 VSKRLNRKLTDSEVF
+141 VSKRLERQLTDSEVF

-163 EHCRHKIFNGE
+163 EHCRHKIFNGQ
-174 FILDGKKMD
+174 FVIDGIEKNI
-183 SSLFQMIKK
+183 SLFSMIKS
-192 TSKKNP
+192 TSKANP
-198 SNIISAYKDN
+198 NNLISAYKDN
-208 VAFITGPEIELFTTD
+208 VAFISGPKIEIFTPN
-223 KKDIPDYY
+223 KNDIPDYY
-231 KIIKAKAS
+231 IKRKIKSS

-273 GQASF
+273 GQASI
-278 PLAGSAVYMTS
+278 PLAGTAVYMTS
-289 YPRTSNGK
+289 YPRISSKEWEKNQK
-297 KWENDQINKKWL
+297 KKKWL

-344 HSEKQYNLGYDKVI
+344 HSEKKYNLGYDKVI
-358 MLAGGVGYGK
+358 MLAGGIGYGK

-387 GDNYRIGMGGSAV
+387 GDNYRIGMGGGAV
-400 SSVNTGEFKNKIE
+400 SSVNTGEFKNNIE

-426 RVANVIRALAE
+426 RVANVIRVLAE
-437 EIENP
+437 EINNP

-458 SELLED
+458 SELLEE

-471 NELPVGDP
+471 NKLPIGDP

-501 EDFEKI
+501 EDFNKI

-517 LYHVGYVKENKKLVF
+517 LYHVGYVKDNKRLVF
-532 KGKES
+532 KGREA
-537 INPIDLNLDDFFGS
+537 INPINLNLDDFFGS
-551 SPKTIVIDKK
+551 SPKTIIKDKT
-561 IPYQFKNP
+561 IPYKFENP
-569 IYHENLFIKYLEN
+569 LYHKNLFIKYLEN
-582 VLSLESVACKDWL
+582 VLSLESVSCKDWL

-608 LQQTVGEIQLPL
+608 LQQTLGEIQLPL
-620 NNLGIMSFD
+620 NNLGIMAFD
-629 FASNKG
+629 FSSNKG

-649 DEKIGAKYSILKSLT
+649 DEKIGAKYSILKALT

-675 SNISLSANWMWP
+675 PNISLSANWMWP

-693 NTRLYNAVKSISD
+693 NTRLYNAVKSVSD
-706 FAIDLGLNIP
+706 FAIELGVNIP

-723 MTQKYSD
+723 MTQKYSN

-746 EVSDIRK
+746 EVSDINNII
-753 VVKPNLSSNK
+753 KPNLLINEK
-763 ELELIY
+763 LELIY
-769 INFCEDYNLAGSAFF
+769 INFCKDLNLTGSAFF
-784 QTLSSIGNNVINTRS
+784 QTLSSIGNNVIETKS
-799 SDEIKNIFNTIQDLI
+799 SDEIKNIFKTIQDLI
-814 LSENINSGHDISSGG
+814 ISKNLFSGHDISSGG
-829 LITSLLEMNFPNN
+829 LITSLLEMNFTNVGN
-842 NCGLKINLDG
+842 GLKINLDG

-871 QITKNGKERL
+871 QTNKNGKEKL
-881 VKNNIDF
+881 INNNIEF
-888 ISLGNTIDDRKLNI
+888 ISLGNTIKDRKLNI
-902 HFKNKSL
+902 EFKNKSL
-909 SLDIDH
+909 NLDIDH
-915 FRDSWYKNS
+915 FRDSWYHNS
-924 FLMDSEQTRN
+924 YLMDTEQTIN
-934 NKSLERFKN
+934 NKSLERFN
-943 FKNQPL
+943 NYKNQPL

-956 YNGNLPIVNFKKEI
+956 FNGSFPIINFKKEI

-1010 RLEDINMLVFPGG
+1010 TLENINMLVFPGG

-1032 AKGWAGAFKFNEKAR
+1032 AKGWAGAFKFNEKAK
-1047 KTIQDFYNKN
+1047 KTIQDFYKRE

-1065 NGCQLMMELDIL
+1065 NGCQLMMELDLL
-1077 YPNKKEHHPKMEHND
+1077 YPNDKKNHPKMEHNH

-1097 CTFSSIDIIKSNSI
+1097 CTFSSIDILKSNSI
-1111 MLQNLEGSTLGIWSA
+1111 MLNNLEGTTLGIWSA

-1131 FNFKNQNVNIAAKFH
+1131 FNLNNKKVNIAAKFH
-1146 YNDYPANPNGS
+1146 YNDYPGNPNGS
-1157 ELSAAA
+1157 DMSTAA
-1163 ICSDD
+1163 ICSKD

-1182 FPWNWAHYPSGR
+1182 FPWNWAHYPKER

-1199 PWILPFYNARMWLE
+1199 PWILPFYNARKWLE

>member
-1 MISFFKKS
+1 
-9 SNYYF
+9 
-14 AVEHSKSL
+14 
-22 KDKEI
+22 
-27 KNLSWLLSNATLIR
+27 
-41 EKKLKG
+41 
-47 LYIGPL
+47 
-53 KEMTTPWSTNAVEIT
+53 
-68 KNIGIDSIQRMEI
+68 
-81 LLKNKNTFD
+81 
-90 TMTESKYSNPGQDI
+90 
-104 FKVTKEPEKVQFV
+104 
-117 NDLKKYNQDEGLA
+117 
-130 LSNDEIEYLSL
+130 
-141 VSKRLNRKLTDSEVF
+141 
-156 GFSQVNS
+156 
-163 EHCRHKIFNGE
+163 
-174 FILDGKKMD
+174 
-183 SSLFQMIKK
+183 
-192 TSKKNP
+192 
-198 SNIISAYKDN
+198 
-208 VAFITGPEIELFTTD
+208 
-223 KKDIPDYY
+223 
-231 KIIKAKAS
+231 
-239 ISLKAETHN
+239 
-248 FPTTVEPFSGAATG
+248 
-262 SGGEIR
+262 
-268 DRMAG
+268 
-273 GQASF
+273 
-278 PLAGSAVYMTS
+278 
-289 YPRTSNGK
+289 
-297 KWENDQINKKWL
+297 
-309 YQNPKDILIKASNG
+309 
-323 ASDYGN
+323 
-329 KFGQPLINGSVLTFE
+329 
-344 HSEKQYNLGYDKVI
+344 
-358 MLAGGVGYGK
+358 
-368 ENESKKK
+368 
-375 KISDGDYVVVLG
+375 
-387 GDNYRIGMGGSAV
+387 
-400 SSVNTGEFKNKIE
+400 
-413 LNAVQR
+413 
-419 SNPEMQK
+419 MQK

-551 SPKTIVIDKK
+551 SPKTIIIDKELT
-561 IPYQFKNP
+561 YRFKNP
-569 IYHENLFIKYLEN
+569 IYQENLFIKYLEN

-629 FASNKG
+629 FSSNKG

-814 LSENINSGHDISSGG
+814 LSENIYSGHDISSGG

-842 NCGLKINLDG
+842 NFGLKINLDG

-983 REMAYMLNLSGFK
+983 REMAYMLNLSGFR

-1146 YNDYPANPNGS
+1146 YKDYPANPNGS

>member
-9 SNYYF
+9 SNYFF
-14 AVEHSKSL
+14 AVEHSKKL
-22 KDKEI
+22 VKDDI
-27 KNLSWLLSNATLIR
+27 KILSWLFGNASYSKDSI
-41 EKKLKG
+41 LKG
-47 LYIGPL
+47 NYIGPV

-68 KNIGIDSIQRMEI
+68 KNVGINYIERIEI
-81 LLKNKNTFD
+81 LEKNKNSFD
-90 TMTESKYSNPGQDI
+90 PMTESKYLDPGQEI
-104 FKVTKEPEKVQFV
+104 FKVTKTAEKVLFV
-117 NDLKKYNQDEGLA
+117 DNLVHYNKNEGLA
-130 LSNDEIEYLSL
+130 LSDDEIDYLNQ

-183 SSLFQMIKK
+183 NSLFQMIKK
-192 TSKKNP
+192 TSKENP

-208 VAFITGPEIELFTTD
+208 VAFITGPDIELFTTD
-223 KKDIPDYY
+223 KKDTPDYY
-231 KIIKAKAS
+231 KLRKIKSS

-289 YPRTSNGK
+289 YPRTSKSK
-297 KWENDQINKKWL
+297 KWEQNQIKKDWL

-329 KFGQPLINGSVLTFE
+329 KFGQPLINGSILTFE
-344 HSEKQYNLGYDKVI
+344 HSENNLNYGYDKVI
-358 MLAGGVGYGK
+358 MLAGGIGFGK

-375 KISDGDYVVVLG
+375 KINEGDYVVVLG
-387 GDNYRIGMGGSAV
+387 GDNYRIGMGGGAV
-400 SSVNTGEFKNKIE
+400 SSVNTGEFKNNIE

-426 RVANVIRALAE
+426 RVSNVIRALAE
-437 EIENP
+437 EIDNP

-458 SELLED
+458 SELLEE

-471 NELPVGDP
+471 NNLPIGDP

-501 EDFEKI
+501 DDFNKI
-507 KKIAERERAP
+507 KNIAERERSP
-517 LYHVGYVKENKKLVF
+517 IYHVGYVRENKKLVF
-532 KGKES
+532 KGKET
-537 INPIDLNLDDFFGS
+537 INPIDLNLEDFFGS
-551 SPKTIVIDKK
+551 SPKTVIKDKTIK
-561 IPYQFKNP
+561 IDLKKPKYYQ
-569 IYHENLFIKYLEN
+569 NLIIKYLEN
-582 VLSLESVACKDWL
+582 VLSLESVSCKDWL

-620 NNLGIMSFD
+620 NNLGIMALD
-629 FASNKG
+629 FSSNVG

-643 PIVSLA
+643 PIVSIA
-649 DEKIGAKYSILKSLT
+649 DEKIGAKYSILKALT

-669 PIQNGL
+669 PIHNGL

-687 ANNPGE
+687 ANNLGE

-706 FAIDLGLNIP
+706 FAIEIGVNVP

-723 MTQKYSD
+723 MTQKYSN

-746 EVSDIRK
+746 EVSDING
-753 VVKPNLSSNK
+753 VIKPKIILDK

-769 INFCEDYNLAGSAFF
+769 INFCEDLNLTGSAFF
-784 QTLSSIGNNVINTRS
+784 QTLSSVGVNVAETKSAN
-799 SDEIKNIFNTIQDLI
+799 EIKNIFNTIQELI
-814 LSENINSGHDISSGG
+814 LSKNIFSGHDVSSGG
-829 LITSLLEMNFPNN
+829 FITTLLEINFPNSKGGIN
-842 NCGLKINLDG
+842 INLDM
-852 FKEDDLLKI
+852 FNEDDLLKI
-861 LFNESPGIIF
+861 LFNESPGIII
-871 QITKNGKERL
+871 QTDKLGKEKL
-881 VKNNIDF
+881 IENNIDF
-888 ISLGNTIDDRKLNI
+888 ISIGNTIDERKLNI
-902 HFKNKSL
+902 EFKNKFL
-909 SLDIDH
+909 SLDLDY
-915 FRDSWYKNS
+915 FRDVWYKNS
-924 FLMDSEQTRN
+924 FLMDSEQTSN
-934 NKSLERFKN
+934 KKSLDRFKN
-943 FKNQPL
+943 YKNQPL
-949 KFKFPSN
+949 KFKFPNNFS
-956 YNGNLPIVNFKKEI
+956 GHLPKINFKKEI
-970 KAAVIREKGINSE
+970 KAAVVREKGINSE
-983 REMAYMLNLSGFK
+983 REMAYMLHQSGFK

-1010 RLEDINMLVFPGG
+1010 SLEDINMLVFPGG

-1032 AKGWAGAFKFNEKAR
+1032 AKGWAGAFKFNKVAK
-1047 KTIQDFYNKN
+1047 KTIEKFYNRE

-1065 NGCQLMMELDIL
+1065 NGCQLMMELNLI
-1077 YPNKKEHHPKMEHND
+1077 YPKLKDMHPKMEHND
-1092 SNKFE
+1092 SKKFE
-1097 CTFSSIDIIKSNSI
+1097 CVFSTIEIKNTNSI
-1111 MLQNLEGSTLGIWSA
+1111 MLKNLEGSLLGIWSA

-1131 FNFKNQNVNIAAKFH
+1131 FNFKNQNVDIAAKFH
-1146 YNDYPANPNGS
+1146 YDDYPANPNGS
-1157 ELSAAA
+1157 EQAAAA
-1163 ICSDD
+1163 ICSKN

-1182 FPWNWAHYPSGR
+1182 FPWNWAHYPSHR
-1194 NDKIS
+1194 KDKVS
-1199 PWILPFYNARMWLE
+1199 PWIFPFYNARVWLE

>member
-9 SNYYF
+9 SNYFF
-14 AVEHSKSL
+14 AVKHSKKLDINDVKTLIWLFGNASYT
-22 KDKEI
+22 
-27 KNLSWLLSNATLIR
+27 NLST
-41 EKKLKG
+41 LKG
-47 LYIGPL
+47 NYIGPV

-68 KNIGIDSIQRMEI
+68 KNVGINYIERIEI
-81 LLKNKNTFD
+81 LEKNKNSFD
-90 TMTESKYSNPGQDI
+90 PMIESKYINPGQNI
-104 FKVTKEPEKVQFV
+104 FKITKTGEKVLFV
-117 NDLKKYNQDEGLA
+117 DNLYQYNKDEGLA
-130 LSNDEIEYLSL
+130 LSNDEIDYLNQ

-174 FILDGKKMD
+174 FIIDGKKKEN
-183 SSLFQMIKK
+183 SLFQMIKK
-192 TSKKNP
+192 TSKENP

-208 VAFITGPEIELFTTD
+208 VAFISGPQIELFTTD
-223 KKDIPDYY
+223 NKDVPDYF
-231 KIIKAKAS
+231 KIRKIKSS

-289 YPRTSNGK
+289 YPRTTKSK
-297 KWENDQINKKWL
+297 KWEENQIKKDWL

-329 KFGQPLINGSVLTFE
+329 KFGQPLINGSILTFE
-344 HSEKQYNLGYDKVI
+344 HSENNLNYGYDKVI
-358 MLAGGVGYGK
+358 MLAGGIGFGK

-375 KISDGDYVVVLG
+375 KINEGDYVVVLG
-387 GDNYRIGMGGSAV
+387 GDNYRIGMGGGAV
-400 SSVNTGEFKNKIE
+400 SSVNTGEFKNNIE

-426 RVANVIRALAE
+426 RVSNVIRALAE
-437 EIENP
+437 EIDNP

-458 SELLED
+458 SELLEE

-471 NELPVGDP
+471 NNLPIGDP

-501 EDFEKI
+501 DDFNKI
-507 KKIAERERAP
+507 RNIAERERSP
-517 LYHVGYVKENKKLVF
+517 IYHVGYVRENKKLVF
-532 KGKES
+532 KGKET
-537 INPIDLNLDDFFGS
+537 INPIDLNLEDFFGS
-551 SPKTIVIDKK
+551 SPKTVIKDKTIK
-561 IPYQFKNP
+561 IDLKKPKYYQ
-569 IYHENLFIKYLEN
+569 NLIIKYLEN
-582 VLSLESVACKDWL
+582 VLSLESVSCKDWL

-620 NNLGIMSFD
+620 NNLGIMALD
-629 FASNKG
+629 FSSNVG

-643 PIVSLA
+643 PIVSIA
-649 DEKIGAKYSILKSLT
+649 DEKIGAKYSILKALT

-669 PIQNGL
+669 PIHNGL

-687 ANNPGE
+687 ANNLGE

-706 FAIDLGLNIP
+706 FAIEIGVNVP

-723 MTQKYSD
+723 MTQKYSN

-746 EVSDIRK
+746 EVSDING
-753 VVKPNLSSNK
+753 VIKPKIILDK

-769 INFCEDYNLAGSAFF
+769 INFCEDLNLTGSAFF
-784 QTLSSIGNNVINTRS
+784 QTLSSVGVNVAETKSAN
-799 SDEIKNIFNTIQDLI
+799 EIKNIFKTIQELI
-814 LSENINSGHDISSGG
+814 LSKNIFSGHDISSGG
-829 LITSLLEMNFPNN
+829 FITTLLEINFPNSKGGIN
-842 NCGLKINLDG
+842 INLDM
-852 FKEDDLLKI
+852 FNEDDLLKI
-861 LFNESPGIIF
+861 LFNESPGIII
-871 QITKNGKERL
+871 QTDKLGKEKL
-881 VKNNIDF
+881 IENNIDF
-888 ISLGNTIDDRKLNI
+888 ISIGNTIDERKLNI
-902 HFKNKSL
+902 EFKNKFL
-909 SLDIDH
+909 SLDLDY
-915 FRDSWYKNS
+915 FRDVWYKNS
-924 FLMDSEQTRN
+924 FLMDSEQTSN
-934 NKSLERFKN
+934 KKSLDRFKN
-943 FKNQPL
+943 YKNQPL
-949 KFKFPSN
+949 KFKFPNNFS
-956 YNGNLPIVNFKKEI
+956 GHLPKINFKKEI
-970 KAAVIREKGINSE
+970 KAAVVREKGINSE
-983 REMAYMLNLSGFK
+983 REMAYMLHQSGFK

-1010 RLEDINMLVFPGG
+1010 SLEDINMLVFPGG

-1032 AKGWAGAFKFNEKAR
+1032 AKGWAGAFKFNKVAK
-1047 KTIQDFYNKN
+1047 KTIEKFYNRE

-1065 NGCQLMMELDIL
+1065 NGCQLMMELNLI
-1077 YPNKKEHHPKMEHND
+1077 YPKLKDMHPKMEHND
-1092 SNKFE
+1092 SKKFE
-1097 CTFSSIDIIKSNSI
+1097 CVFSTIEIKNTNSI
-1111 MLQNLEGSTLGIWSA
+1111 MLKNLEGSLLGIWSA

-1146 YNDYPANPNGS
+1146 YDDYPANPNGS
-1157 ELSAAA
+1157 EQAAAA
-1163 ICSDD
+1163 ICSKN

-1182 FPWNWAHYPSGR
+1182 FPWNWAHYPSHR
-1194 NDKIS
+1194 KDKVS
-1199 PWILPFYNARMWLE
+1199 PWIFPFYNARVWLE

>member
-9 SNYYF
+9 SNYFF
-14 AVEHSKSL
+14 AVKHSKKLDINDVKTLIWLFGNASYT
-22 KDKEI
+22 
-27 KNLSWLLSNATLIR
+27 NLST
-41 EKKLKG
+41 LKG
-47 LYIGPL
+47 NYIGPV

-68 KNIGIDSIQRMEI
+68 KNVGINYIERIEI
-81 LLKNKNTFD
+81 LEKNKNSFD
-90 TMTESKYSNPGQDI
+90 PMIESKYINPGQNI
-104 FKVTKEPEKVQFV
+104 FKITKTGEKVLFV
-117 NDLKKYNQDEGLA
+117 DNLYQYNKDEGLA
-130 LSNDEIEYLSL
+130 LSNDEIDYLNQ
-141 VSKRLNRKLTDSEVF
+141 VSKKLNRKLTDSEVF

-174 FILDGKKMD
+174 FIIDGKKKEN
-183 SSLFQMIKK
+183 SLFQMIKK
-192 TSKKNP
+192 TSKENP

-208 VAFITGPEIELFTTD
+208 VAFISGPQIELFTTD
-223 KKDIPDYY
+223 NKDVPDYF
-231 KIIKAKAS
+231 KIRKIKSS

-289 YPRTSNGK
+289 YPRTTKSK
-297 KWENDQINKKWL
+297 KWEENQIKKDWL

-329 KFGQPLINGSVLTFE
+329 KFGQPLINGSILTFE
-344 HSEKQYNLGYDKVI
+344 HSENNLNYGYDKVI
-358 MLAGGVGYGK
+358 MLAGGIGFGK

-375 KISDGDYVVVLG
+375 KINEGDYVVVLG
-387 GDNYRIGMGGSAV
+387 GDNYRIGMGGGAV
-400 SSVNTGEFKNKIE
+400 SSVNTGEFKNNIE

-426 RVANVIRALAE
+426 RVSNVIRALAE
-437 EIENP
+437 EIDNP

-458 SELLED
+458 SELLEE

-471 NELPVGDP
+471 NNLPIGDP

-501 EDFEKI
+501 DDFNKI
-507 KKIAERERAP
+507 RNIAERERSP
-517 LYHVGYVKENKKLVF
+517 IYHVGYVRENKKLVF
-532 KGKES
+532 KGKET
-537 INPIDLNLDDFFGS
+537 INPIDLNLEDFFGS
-551 SPKTIVIDKK
+551 SPKTVIKDKTIK
-561 IPYQFKNP
+561 IDLKKPKYYQ
-569 IYHENLFIKYLEN
+569 NLIIKYLEN
-582 VLSLESVACKDWL
+582 VLSLESVSCKDWL

-620 NNLGIMSFD
+620 NNLGIMALD
-629 FASNKG
+629 FSSNVG

-643 PIVSLA
+643 PIVSIA
-649 DEKIGAKYSILKSLT
+649 DEKIGAKYSILKALT

-669 PIQNGL
+669 PIHNGL

-687 ANNPGE
+687 ANNLGE

-706 FAIDLGLNIP
+706 FAIEIGVNVP

-723 MTQKYSD
+723 MTQKYSN

-746 EVSDIRK
+746 EVSDING
-753 VVKPNLSSNK
+753 VIKPKIILDK

-769 INFCEDYNLAGSAFF
+769 INFCEDLNLTGSAFF
-784 QTLSSIGNNVINTRS
+784 QTLSSVGVNVAETKSAN
-799 SDEIKNIFNTIQDLI
+799 EIKNIFKTIQELI
-814 LSENINSGHDISSGG
+814 LSKNIFSGHDISSGG
-829 LITSLLEMNFPNN
+829 FITTLLEINFPNSKGGIN
-842 NCGLKINLDG
+842 INLDM
-852 FKEDDLLKI
+852 FNEDDLLKI
-861 LFNESPGIIF
+861 LFNESPGIII
-871 QITKNGKERL
+871 QTDKLGKEKL
-881 VKNNIDF
+881 IENNIDF
-888 ISLGNTIDDRKLNI
+888 ISIGNTIDERKLNI
-902 HFKNKSL
+902 EFKNKFL
-909 SLDIDH
+909 SLDLDY
-915 FRDSWYKNS
+915 FRDVWYKNS
-924 FLMDSEQTRN
+924 FLMDSEQTSN
-934 NKSLERFKN
+934 KKSLDRFKN
-943 FKNQPL
+943 YKNQPL
-949 KFKFPSN
+949 KFKFPNNFS
-956 YNGNLPIVNFKKEI
+956 GHLPKINFKKEI
-970 KAAVIREKGINSE
+970 KAAVVREKGINSE
-983 REMAYMLNLSGFK
+983 REMAYMLHQSGFK

-1010 RLEDINMLVFPGG
+1010 SLEDINMLVFPGG

-1032 AKGWAGAFKFNEKAR
+1032 AKGWAGAFKFNKVAK
-1047 KTIQDFYNKN
+1047 KTIEKFYNRE

-1065 NGCQLMMELDIL
+1065 NGCQLMMELNLI
-1077 YPNKKEHHPKMEHND
+1077 YPKLKDMHPKMEHND
-1092 SNKFE
+1092 SKKFE
-1097 CTFSSIDIIKSNSI
+1097 CVFSTIEIKNTNSI
-1111 MLQNLEGSTLGIWSA
+1111 MLKNLEGSLLGIWSA

-1131 FNFKNQNVNIAAKFH
+1131 FNFKNQNVDIAAKFH
-1146 YNDYPANPNGS
+1146 YDDYPANPNGS
-1157 ELSAAA
+1157 EQAAAA
-1163 ICSDD
+1163 ICSKN

-1182 FPWNWAHYPSGR
+1182 FPWNWAHYPSHR
-1194 NDKIS
+1194 KDKVS
-1199 PWILPFYNARMWLE
+1199 PWIFPFYNARVWLE

>member
-9 SNYYF
+9 SDNYF
-14 AVEHSKSL
+14 VVEHIEEFSK
-22 KDKEI
+22 KDINK
-27 KNLSWLLSNATLIR
+27 LTWLFSGSEYLNIN
-41 EKKLKG
+41 KLKG
-47 LYIGPL
+47 SYIGPIR
-53 KEMTTPWSTNAVEIT
+53 EMTTPWSTNAVEIT
-68 KNIGIDSIQRMEI
+68 KNIGINSIIRIECLI
-81 LLKNKNTFD
+81 K
-90 TMTESKYSNPGQDI
+90 TESDHDQMTQTEYQNPDQNI
-104 FKVTKEPEKVQFV
+104 FHITKVSEPVTYINNIKR
-117 NDLKKYNQDEGLA
+117 YNNEQGLA
-130 LSNDEIEYLSL
+130 LSDDEILYLEG
-141 VSKRLNRKLTDSEVF
+141 VSKRLERQLTDSEVF

-163 EHCRHKIFNGE
+163 EHCRHKIFNGQ
-174 FILDGKKMD
+174 FVIDGIEKNI
-183 SSLFQMIKK
+183 SLFSMIKS
-192 TSKKNP
+192 TSKANP
-198 SNIISAYKDN
+198 NNLISAYKDN
-208 VAFITGPEIELFTTD
+208 VAFISGPKIEIFTPN
-223 KKDIPDYY
+223 KNDIPDYY
-231 KIIKAKAS
+231 IKRKIKSS

-273 GQASF
+273 GQASI
-278 PLAGSAVYMTS
+278 PLAGTAVYMTS
-289 YPRTSNGK
+289 YPRISSKEWEKNQK
-297 KWENDQINKKWL
+297 KKKWL

-344 HSEKQYNLGYDKVI
+344 HSEKKYNLGYDKVI
-358 MLAGGVGYGK
+358 MLAGGIGYGK

-387 GDNYRIGMGGSAV
+387 GDNYRIGMGGGAV
-400 SSVNTGEFKNKIE
+400 SSVNTGEFKNNIE

-426 RVANVIRALAE
+426 RVANVIRVLAE
-437 EIENP
+437 EINNP

-458 SELLED
+458 SELLEE

-471 NELPVGDP
+471 NKLPIGDP

-501 EDFEKI
+501 EDFNKI

-517 LYHVGYVKENKKLVF
+517 LYHVGYVKENKRLVF
-532 KGKES
+532 KGKEA
-537 INPIDLNLDDFFGS
+537 INPINLNLDDFFGS
-551 SPKTIVIDKK
+551 SPKTIIKDKT
-561 IPYQFKNP
+561 IPYKFENP
-569 IYHENLFIKYLEN
+569 LYHQNLFIKYLEN
-582 VLSLESVACKDWL
+582 ILSLESVSCKDWL

-608 LQQTVGEIQLPL
+608 LQQTLGEIQLPL
-620 NNLGIMSFD
+620 NNLGIMAFD
-629 FASNKG
+629 FSSNKG

-649 DEKIGAKYSILKSLT
+649 DEKIGAKYSILKALT

-675 SNISLSANWMWP
+675 PNISLSANWMWP

-693 NTRLYNAVKSISD
+693 NTRLYNAVKSVSD
-706 FAIDLGLNIP
+706 FAIELGVNIP

-723 MTQKYSD
+723 MTQKYSN

-746 EVSDIRK
+746 EVSDINN
-753 VVKPNLSSNK
+753 VIKPNLLIDEK
-763 ELELIY
+763 LELIY
-769 INFCEDYNLAGSAFF
+769 INFCKDLNLTGSAFF
-784 QTLSSIGNNVINTRS
+784 QTLSNIGNNVIETKS
-799 SDEIKNIFNTIQDLI
+799 SDEIKNIFKTIQDLI
-814 LSENINSGHDISSGG
+814 ISKDLFSGHDISSGG
-829 LITSLLEMNFPNN
+829 LITSLLEMNFANVGN
-842 NCGLKINLDG
+842 GLKINLDG

-871 QITKNGKERL
+871 QTNKNGKEKL
-881 VKNNIDF
+881 INNNIEF
-888 ISLGNTIDDRKLNI
+888 ISLGNTIKDRKLNI
-902 HFKNKSL
+902 EFKNKSL
-909 SLDIDH
+909 NLDIDH
-915 FRDSWYKNS
+915 FRDSWYHNS
-924 FLMDSEQTRN
+924 YLMDTEQTIN
-934 NKSLERFKN
+934 NKSLERFN
-943 FKNQPL
+943 NYKNQPL

-956 YNGNLPIVNFKKEI
+956 FNGGFPIINFKKEI

-1010 RLEDINMLVFPGG
+1010 TLEDINMIIFPGG

-1032 AKGWAGAFKFNEKAR
+1032 AKGWAGAFKFNEKAK
-1047 KTIQDFYNKN
+1047 KTIQDFYKRE

-1065 NGCQLMMELDIL
+1065 NGCQLMMELDLL
-1077 YPNKKEHHPKMEHND
+1077 YPNEKENHPKMEHNH

-1097 CTFSSIDIIKSNSI
+1097 CTFSSIDILKSNSI
-1111 MLQNLEGSTLGIWSA
+1111 MLNNLEGTTLGIWSA

-1131 FNFKNQNVNIAAKFH
+1131 FNLNNKKVNIAAKFH
-1146 YNDYPANPNGS
+1146 YNEYPGNPNGS
-1157 ELSAAA
+1157 DMSTAA
-1163 ICSDD
+1163 ICSKD

-1182 FPWNWAHYPSGR
+1182 FPWNWAHYPRER

-1199 PWILPFYNARMWLE
+1199 PWILPFYNARKWLE